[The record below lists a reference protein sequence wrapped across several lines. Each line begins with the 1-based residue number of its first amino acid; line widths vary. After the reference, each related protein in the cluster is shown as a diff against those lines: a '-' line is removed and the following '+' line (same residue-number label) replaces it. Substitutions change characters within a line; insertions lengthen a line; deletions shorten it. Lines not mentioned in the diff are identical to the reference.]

1 MVDIDKLCPG
11 CMQHLKDSNTTCP
24 HCGYPE
30 KHLTVKDSLPVFS
43 ILAGKYL
50 LGAPL
55 GKGGFGITYIA
66 MHLPDEK
73 IVAIKEFFPANL
85 AVRDTDNETVV
96 PADDTKAVYY
106 RTGMKSFSEE
116 GRILYL
122 LSDIEHVVHVA
133 EQIQANNTTY
143 LVMEYVP
150 GISLKKYM
158 KQQQKLFSEQETLTL
173 MQPILIALQA
183 MHQKGIL
190 HRDISPENLMLSP
203 NNTLTLIDFGAAR
216 TFSRSDDDN
225 LTVIL
230 KRGYA
235 PEEQYH
241 SNSRQGPWTDLYAVC
256 AVMYQMLTGILPQ
269 EASARAEEDHLTPI
283 SRIEGLSLSPSICA
297 ALEKGL
303 QMDPMERYP
312 DIGAL
317 MKVLYPAKKEAA
329 REITDNSPKETH
341 EMDASEKNAE
351 LPKQSESAN
360 APSSSINTHTHT
372 YDQVSAPVPDSTVS
386 EKEPP
391 KKKSRKRR
399 YIAIGLIAALCFDL
413 VFGGPLFYHIRGYRY
428 PWFIRPFSS
437 SIDTPEGYAMNDA
450 LKLNDRELL
459 LSSIREVNDM
469 WDKVIN
475 HPDEYSDKIYTK
487 SYIKQL
493 PKWCKKLSENWD
505 NFGFDLTSSY
515 NTESNVSA
523 NQSQQEAADIGILI
537 AHTVISAD
545 LDYIDS
551 DEVCT
556 TISAL
561 FDTAYSS
568 GAAYASENG
577 YADYTTF
584 AGFIPVHLLYS
595 MPLISEQFED
605 VESIYAMDDS
615 KTTLHNAI
623 QHFFDMHQDAVAEY
637 SVWIDFSSEDNAK
650 DDFMQQ
656 MKLFIDE
663 NNISSSSAT
672 SDSNIPETL
681 LNMEKSTNTESVQDN
696 EALEVLQEMDKSFS
710 NGGHDNLLDYLSK
723 IHNACSPHAYALMD
737 VPDYYSHLPE
747 WCTALSANWNSFNF
761 SFTTHFNSDDAETFI
776 QMDSELHNIGDLL
789 EITNI
794 YSDMGYLDF
803 EQSKNA
809 LLSVF
814 NAVYDDTV
822 SHTTNTEQA
831 DIYGLVAVR
840 LIYNCAWHNLVGS
853 YEYGTETCFAG
864 PVEAT
869 LNYALIDFF
878 DSHPHSITSLFTVID
893 PDDSDSS
900 YFFFLDFVT
909 NKFYYRHCMGDKFY
923 EQLIQYINSSSV

>member
-122 LSDIEHVVHVA
+122 LSDIEHIVHVT

-173 MQPILIALQA
+173 MQPILSALQA

-203 NNTLTLIDFGAAR
+203 DNTLTLIDFGAAR

-283 SRIEGLSLSPSICA
+283 SRIEGLSLSPSTCA

-317 MKVLYPAKKEAA
+317 MKVLYPAKKEVAL
-329 REITDNSPKETH
+329 EITDNSPKETQ

-351 LPKQSESAN
+351 RPKQPESAN
-360 APSSSINTHTHT
+360 ASSAINT

-413 VFGGPLFYHIRGYRY
+413 VFGGPLFYPIRGYRY

-437 SIDTPEGYAMNDA
+437 SIGTPESYAMDDA
-450 LKLNDRELL
+450 LKLNDRETL

-487 SYIKQL
+487 AYIKQL
-493 PKWCKKLSENWD
+493 PKWCTKLSENWD
-505 NFGFDLTSSY
+505 NFDFDLTSSY

-545 LDYIDS
+545 LSYIDS
-551 DEVCT
+551 DEACT
-556 TISAL
+556 AISTL

-623 QHFFDMHQDAVAEY
+623 QHFFDMHQDAVAEF

-650 DDFMQQ
+650 DDFLQQ
-656 MKLFIDE
+656 MKLYIDE
-663 NNISSSSAT
+663 NNISWQSETSDTDISESVSSANITSDTTAESTRITAIQENIEDAVASKDHEKLLDNLNETYDIWKTMLSNPSAYNELLSSYSNLLTSWCDHTAEQISNSDFLLSTFLMTDYDSTSKAALADEMLAISRLMSIIGVSSDTAYIDYEFSCATISGLLATTYETIYNNAQESGENNLNNESTVYAAAKAVKMLYTHAVYYSSFADSSDHYLETLHQSLYRFFKSTPESVTRLITYESSS
-672 SDSNIPETL
+672 D
-681 LNMEKSTNTESVQDN
+681 ESAEDEDFYQQ
-696 EALEVLQEMDKSFS
+696 LQ
-710 NGGHDNLLDYLSK
+710 
-723 IHNACSPHAYALMD
+723 
-737 VPDYYSHLPE
+737 
-747 WCTALSANWNSFNF
+747 
-761 SFTTHFNSDDAETFI
+761 
-776 QMDSELHNIGDLL
+776 
-789 EITNI
+789 
-794 YSDMGYLDF
+794 
-803 EQSKNA
+803 
-809 LLSVF
+809 
-814 NAVYDDTV
+814 
-822 SHTTNTEQA
+822 
-831 DIYGLVAVR
+831 
-840 LIYNCAWHNLVGS
+840 
-853 YEYGTETCFAG
+853 
-864 PVEAT
+864 
-869 LNYALIDFF
+869 
-878 DSHPHSITSLFTVID
+878 LFVN
-893 PDDSDSS
+893 DSDST
-900 YFFFLDFVT
+900 V
-909 NKFYYRHCMGDKFY
+909 
-923 EQLIQYINSSSV
+923 

>member
-30 KHLTVKDSLPVFS
+30 KRLTVKDSLPIFS

-116 GRILYL
+116 ERILYL

-173 MQPILIALQA
+173 VQPILLALQA

-203 NNTLTLIDFGAAR
+203 DNTLTLIDFGAAR

-283 SRIEGLSLSPSICA
+283 SRIEGLSLSPSTCA

-329 REITDNSPKETH
+329 RETPDKDNFNEALEHLNINSTLKTDVKPEENAASGASAPIASQTCTH
-341 EMDASEKNAE
+341 HV
-351 LPKQSESAN
+351 PQ
-360 APSSSINTHTHT
+360 SSSNTKEN
-372 YDQVSAPVPDSTVS
+372 PDVG
-386 EKEPP
+386 
-391 KKKSRKRR
+391 KKKHKK
-399 YIAIGLIAALCFDL
+399 IIIAAAAIIL
-413 VFGGPLFYHIRGYRY
+413 VFCFFYLRSPGFYQLVT
-428 PWFIRPFSS
+428 SS
-437 SIDTPEGYAMNDA
+437 DPYANSLIKQMNNAFESQDH
-450 LKLNDRELL
+450 DLL
-459 LSSIREVNDM
+459 LSTMDEVDSIFG
-469 WDKVIN
+469 WTP
-475 HPDEYSDKIYTK
+475 HSDEYNRPHSILTNDIVSAMPT
-487 SYIKQL
+487 
-493 PKWCKKLSENWD
+493 WCKKLNEHLDDFDFSFTNTFCLDYMTLENED
-505 NFGFDLTSSY
+505 YKDRITEETRTIGIFIAMNACLANDETFYGTLLDRNNTQDIISDIYNTIYRSASSY
-515 NTESNVSA
+515 GYSRGFSPELTGMGAVYLTYIMAFEHPDSVDSWLWKEENLTVLHDALKNFFYFYPESVTA
-523 NQSQQEAADIGILI
+523 L
-537 AHTVISAD
+537 
-545 LDYIDS
+545 LDY
-551 DEVCT
+551 
-556 TISAL
+556 
-561 FDTAYSS
+561 F
-568 GAAYASENG
+568 N
-577 YADYTTF
+577 YT
-584 AGFIPVHLLYS
+584 
-595 MPLISEQFED
+595 D
-605 VESIYAMDDS
+605 
-615 KTTLHNAI
+615 
-623 QHFFDMHQDAVAEY
+623 
-637 SVWIDFSSEDNAK
+637 DFSQFRAN
-650 DDFMQQ
+650 DDFIQQ

-663 NNISSSSAT
+663 NNISS
-672 SDSNIPETL
+672 
-681 LNMEKSTNTESVQDN
+681 
-696 EALEVLQEMDKSFS
+696 
-710 NGGHDNLLDYLSK
+710 
-723 IHNACSPHAYALMD
+723 
-737 VPDYYSHLPE
+737 
-747 WCTALSANWNSFNF
+747 
-761 SFTTHFNSDDAETFI
+761 
-776 QMDSELHNIGDLL
+776 
-789 EITNI
+789 
-794 YSDMGYLDF
+794 
-803 EQSKNA
+803 
-809 LLSVF
+809 
-814 NAVYDDTV
+814 
-822 SHTTNTEQA
+822 
-831 DIYGLVAVR
+831 
-840 LIYNCAWHNLVGS
+840 
-853 YEYGTETCFAG
+853 
-864 PVEAT
+864 
-869 LNYALIDFF
+869 
-878 DSHPHSITSLFTVID
+878 
-893 PDDSDSS
+893 
-900 YFFFLDFVT
+900 
-909 NKFYYRHCMGDKFY
+909 
-923 EQLIQYINSSSV
+923 

>member
-173 MQPILIALQA
+173 MQPILLALQT

-203 NNTLTLIDFGAAR
+203 DNTLTLIDFGAAR

-283 SRIEGLSLSPSICA
+283 SRIEGLSLSPSTCA

-329 REITDNSPKETH
+329 REITDNSPKETQ

-351 LPKQSESAN
+351 LSKQSESAN
-360 APSSSINTHTHT
+360 APSSINTHTHT

-413 VFGGPLFYHIRGYRY
+413 VFGGPLFYPIRGYRY

-437 SIDTPEGYAMNDA
+437 SIGTPESYAMDDA
-450 LKLNDRELL
+450 LKLNDRETL

-487 SYIKQL
+487 AYIKQL
-493 PKWCKKLSENWD
+493 PKWCTKLSENWD
-505 NFGFDLTSSY
+505 NFDFDLTSSY

-545 LDYIDS
+545 LSYIDS
-551 DEVCT
+551 DEACT
-556 TISAL
+556 AISTL

-623 QHFFDMHQDAVAEY
+623 QRFFDGHQDAVAEY

-650 DDFMQQ
+650 DDFLQQ
-656 MKLFIDE
+656 MKLYIDE
-663 NNISSSSAT
+663 NNISWQSETSDTDISESVSSANIT
-672 SDSNIPETL
+672 SDTTAESIRITAIQENIEDAVASKDHEKL
-681 LNMEKSTNTESVQDN
+681 L
-696 EALEVLQEMDKSFS
+696 
-710 NGGHDNLLDYLSK
+710 DNLNETYDIWKTMLS
-723 IHNACSPHAYALMD
+723 NPSAYNELLSS
-737 VPDYYSHLPE
+737 YSNLLTS
-747 WCTALSANWNSFNF
+747 WCDHTAEQIS
-761 SFTTHFNSDDAETFI
+761 NSDF
-776 QMDSELHNIGDLL
+776 
-789 EITNI
+789 
-794 YSDMGYLDF
+794 
-803 EQSKNA
+803 
-809 LLSVF
+809 LLSTFLMTDYDSTSKAALADEMLAISRLMSIIGVSSDTAYIDYEF
-814 NAVYDDTV
+814 SCATISGLLATTYETIYNNAQKSGENNLNDESAIYAAAKAVKMLYTNAVYY
-822 SHTTNTEQA
+822 SSFA
-831 DIYGLVAVR
+831 DSSDHYLETLHQSLYRFFKSTPESVTRFIT
-840 LIYNCAWHNLVGS
+840 
-853 YEYGTETCFAG
+853 YESSSDESA
-864 PVEAT
+864 EDE
-869 LNYALIDFF
+869 DFYQQLQ
-878 DSHPHSITSLFTVID
+878 LFVN
-893 PDDSDSS
+893 DSDST
-900 YFFFLDFVT
+900 V
-909 NKFYYRHCMGDKFY
+909 
-923 EQLIQYINSSSV
+923 

>member
-11 CMQHLKDSNTTCP
+11 CMQHLKDSNITCP

-150 GISLKKYM
+150 GIALKKYM

-173 MQPILIALQA
+173 MQPILLALQA

-203 NNTLTLIDFGAAR
+203 DNTLTLIDFGAAR

-283 SRIEGLSLSPSICA
+283 SRIEGLSLSPSTCA

-329 REITDNSPKETH
+329 REITDNSPKETQ

-351 LPKQSESAN
+351 HPKQPESAN
-360 APSSSINTHTHT
+360 ASSAINT
-372 YDQVSAPVPDSTVS
+372 YDQVSVPAPDSTVT
-386 EKEPP
+386 EKKPP

-459 LSSIREVNDM
+459 LSSIQEVNDM

-487 SYIKQL
+487 SYIQQL

-505 NFGFDLTSSY
+505 NFGFDLTTTY
-515 NTESNVSA
+515 NAEDNVP
-523 NQSQQEAADIGILI
+523 NQSQQEAADIGLLI

-545 LDYIDS
+545 LSYIDS
-551 DEVCT
+551 DEACT
-556 TISAL
+556 AISAL

-568 GAAYASENG
+568 AAAYASENG
-577 YADYTTF
+577 YGDYTTF
-584 AGFIPVHLLYS
+584 AGLNPVHLLYS
-595 MPLISEQFED
+595 MPLISEQFEG

-623 QHFFDMHQDAVAEY
+623 QRFFDTHQDAVAEY
-637 SVWIDFSSEDNAK
+637 SVWINYSDENVTT

-656 MKLFIDE
+656 MILYIDE
-663 NNISSSSAT
+663 NNISYPSET
-672 SDSNIPETL
+672 SDTDSTRITAIQENIEDAVASKDHEKLLDNLNEVYDLWKTMLSNPSAYNELLSSYSNLLTAWCDHTAEQIKTSDFLLSTFLMTDYDSTSRSALVDEMLAISRLMSIIGVSSDTAYINYEFSCATISGLLRTVYETIYNNAQESGENNLNNESTVYAAAKAVKMLYTHAVYYSSFADSSDHYLETL
-681 LNMEKSTNTESVQDN
+681 HQSLYRFFKSTPESVTRLITY
-696 EALEVLQEMDKSFS
+696 ESFS
-710 NGGHDNLLDYLSK
+710 D
-723 IHNACSPHAYALMD
+723 
-737 VPDYYSHLPE
+737 E
-747 WCTALSANWNSFNF
+747 SAE
-761 SFTTHFNSDDAETFI
+761 DE
-776 QMDSELHNIGDLL
+776 
-789 EITNI
+789 
-794 YSDMGYLDF
+794 DF
-803 EQSKNA
+803 YQQ
-809 LLSVF
+809 L
-814 NAVYDDTV
+814 
-822 SHTTNTEQA
+822 Q
-831 DIYGLVAVR
+831 
-840 LIYNCAWHNLVGS
+840 
-853 YEYGTETCFAG
+853 
-864 PVEAT
+864 
-869 LNYALIDFF
+869 
-878 DSHPHSITSLFTVID
+878 LFVN
-893 PDDSDSS
+893 DSDST
-900 YFFFLDFVT
+900 V
-909 NKFYYRHCMGDKFY
+909 
-923 EQLIQYINSSSV
+923 

>member
-122 LSDIEHVVHVA
+122 LSDIEHIVHVT

-173 MQPILIALQA
+173 MQPILSALQA

-203 NNTLTLIDFGAAR
+203 DNTLTLIDFGAAR

-269 EASARAEEDHLTPI
+269 EASARAEEDHLTPV
-283 SRIEGLSLSPSICA
+283 SRIEGLSLSPSTCA

-329 REITDNSPKETH
+329 REITDNSPKETQ

-351 LPKQSESAN
+351 LPKQPESA
-360 APSSSINTHTHT
+360 INT
-372 YDQVSAPVPDSTVS
+372 YDQVSVPAPDSTVR
-386 EKEPP
+386 EK
-391 KKKSRKRR
+391 SLQRKNPGNAVISPSVSSPL
-399 YIAIGLIAALCFDL
+399 YVLTLFSAARF
-413 VFGGPLFYHIRGYRY
+413 F
-428 PWFIRPFSS
+428 FIY
-437 SIDTPEGYAMNDA
+437 E
-450 LKLNDRELL
+450 
-459 LSSIREVNDM
+459 
-469 WDKVIN
+469 
-475 HPDEYSDKIYTK
+475 
-487 SYIKQL
+487 
-493 PKWCKKLSENWD
+493 
-505 NFGFDLTSSY
+505 
-515 NTESNVSA
+515 
-523 NQSQQEAADIGILI
+523 DIGIHGLSGP
-537 AHTVISAD
+537 SAV
-545 LDYIDS
+545 L
-551 DEVCT
+551 
-556 TISAL
+556 
-561 FDTAYSS
+561 
-568 GAAYASENG
+568 
-577 YADYTTF
+577 
-584 AGFIPVHLLYS
+584 
-595 MPLISEQFED
+595 
-605 VESIYAMDDS
+605 SIHR
-615 KTTLHNAI
+615 K
-623 QHFFDMHQDAVAEY
+623 V
-637 SVWIDFSSEDNAK
+637 
-650 DDFMQQ
+650 MQ
-656 MKLFIDE
+656 
-663 NNISSSSAT
+663 
-672 SDSNIPETL
+672 
-681 LNMEKSTNTESVQDN
+681 
-696 EALEVLQEMDKSFS
+696 
-710 NGGHDNLLDYLSK
+710 
-723 IHNACSPHAYALMD
+723 
-737 VPDYYSHLPE
+737 
-747 WCTALSANWNSFNF
+747 
-761 SFTTHFNSDDAETFI
+761 
-776 QMDSELHNIGDLL
+776 
-789 EITNI
+789 
-794 YSDMGYLDF
+794 
-803 EQSKNA
+803 
-809 LLSVF
+809 
-814 NAVYDDTV
+814 
-822 SHTTNTEQA
+822 
-831 DIYGLVAVR
+831 
-840 LIYNCAWHNLVGS
+840 
-853 YEYGTETCFAG
+853 
-864 PVEAT
+864 
-869 LNYALIDFF
+869 
-878 DSHPHSITSLFTVID
+878 
-893 PDDSDSS
+893 
-900 YFFFLDFVT
+900 
-909 NKFYYRHCMGDKFY
+909 
-923 EQLIQYINSSSV
+923 

>member
-30 KHLTVKDSLPVFS
+30 KRLTVKDNLPIFS

-122 LSDIEHVVHVA
+122 LSDIEHVIHVA

-203 NNTLTLIDFGAAR
+203 DNTLTLIDFGAAR

-283 SRIEGLSLSPSICA
+283 SRIEGLSLSPSTCA

-317 MKVLYPAKKEAA
+317 MKVLYPAKKEKTQ
-329 REITDNSPKETH
+329 EITDNSPKETH

-351 LPKQSESAN
+351 RPKQPESAN
-360 APSSSINTHTHT
+360 ASSAINT
-372 YDQVSAPVPDSTVS
+372 YDQVSVPAPDSTVR

-487 SYIKQL
+487 SYIQQL
-493 PKWCKKLSENWD
+493 PEWCKKLSENWD
-505 NFGFDLTSSY
+505 NFGFDLTTTY
-515 NTESNVSA
+515 NAEDNVP
-523 NQSQQEAADIGILI
+523 NQSQQEALDIGLLI

-545 LDYIDS
+545 LSYIDS
-551 DEVCT
+551 DEACT
-556 TISAL
+556 AISAL

-568 GAAYASENG
+568 AAAYASENG
-577 YADYTTF
+577 YGDYTTF
-584 AGFIPVHLLYS
+584 AGLNPVHLLYS
-595 MPLISEQFED
+595 MPLISEQFEG

-623 QHFFDMHQDAVAEY
+623 QRFFDTHQDAVAEY
-637 SVWIDFSSEDNAK
+637 SVWINDSDENVTT

-656 MKLFIDE
+656 MILYIDE
-663 NNISSSSAT
+663 NNISYPSET
-672 SDSNIPETL
+672 SDTDSTRITAIQENIEDAVASKDHEKLLDNLNEVYDIWKTMLSNPSAYNELLSSYSNLLTAWCDHTAEQIKTSDFLLSTFLMTDYDSTSRAALVDEMLAISRLMSIIGVSSDTAYIDYEFSCATISGLLRTVYETIYNNAQESGENNLNNESTVYAAAKAVKMLYTHAVYYSSFADSSDHYLETL
-681 LNMEKSTNTESVQDN
+681 HQSLYRFFKSTPESVTRLITY
-696 EALEVLQEMDKSFS
+696 ESFS
-710 NGGHDNLLDYLSK
+710 D
-723 IHNACSPHAYALMD
+723 
-737 VPDYYSHLPE
+737 E
-747 WCTALSANWNSFNF
+747 SAE
-761 SFTTHFNSDDAETFI
+761 DE
-776 QMDSELHNIGDLL
+776 
-789 EITNI
+789 
-794 YSDMGYLDF
+794 DF
-803 EQSKNA
+803 YQQ
-809 LLSVF
+809 L
-814 NAVYDDTV
+814 
-822 SHTTNTEQA
+822 Q
-831 DIYGLVAVR
+831 
-840 LIYNCAWHNLVGS
+840 
-853 YEYGTETCFAG
+853 
-864 PVEAT
+864 
-869 LNYALIDFF
+869 
-878 DSHPHSITSLFTVID
+878 LFVN
-893 PDDSDSS
+893 DSDST
-900 YFFFLDFVT
+900 V
-909 NKFYYRHCMGDKFY
+909 
-923 EQLIQYINSSSV
+923 

>member
-30 KHLTVKDSLPVFS
+30 KRLTVKDSLPIFS

-122 LSDIEHVVHVA
+122 LSDIEHVIHVA

-203 NNTLTLIDFGAAR
+203 DNTLTLIDFGAAR

-283 SRIEGLSLSPSICA
+283 SRIEGLSLSPSTCA

-317 MKVLYPAKKEAA
+317 MKVLYPAKKEKTQ
-329 REITDNSPKETH
+329 EITDNSPKETH

-351 LPKQSESAN
+351 RPKQPESAN
-360 APSSSINTHTHT
+360 ASSAINT
-372 YDQVSAPVPDSTVS
+372 YDQVSVPAPDSTVR

-487 SYIKQL
+487 SYIQQL
-493 PKWCKKLSENWD
+493 PEWCKKLSENWD
-505 NFGFDLTSSY
+505 NFGFDLTTTY
-515 NTESNVSA
+515 NAEDNVP
-523 NQSQQEAADIGILI
+523 NQSQQEALDIGLLI

-545 LDYIDS
+545 LSYIDS
-551 DEVCT
+551 DEACT
-556 TISAL
+556 AISAL

-568 GAAYASENG
+568 AAAYASENG
-577 YADYTTF
+577 YGDYTTF
-584 AGFIPVHLLYS
+584 AGLNPVHLLYS
-595 MPLISEQFED
+595 MPLISEQFEG

-623 QHFFDMHQDAVAEY
+623 QRFFDTHQDAVAEY
-637 SVWIDFSSEDNAK
+637 SVWINDSDENVTT

-656 MKLFIDE
+656 MILYIDE
-663 NNISSSSAT
+663 NNISYPSET
-672 SDSNIPETL
+672 SDTDSTRITAIQENIEDAVASKDHEKLLDNLNEVYDIWKTMLSNPSAYNELLSSYINLLTAWCDHTAEQIKTSDFLLSTFLMTDYDSTSRAALVDEMLAISRLMSIIGVSSDTAYIDYEFSCATISGLLRTVYETIYNNAQESGENNLNNESTVYAAAKAVKMLYTHAVYYSSFADSSDHYLETL
-681 LNMEKSTNTESVQDN
+681 HQSLYRFFKSTPESVTRLITY
-696 EALEVLQEMDKSFS
+696 ESFS
-710 NGGHDNLLDYLSK
+710 D
-723 IHNACSPHAYALMD
+723 
-737 VPDYYSHLPE
+737 E
-747 WCTALSANWNSFNF
+747 SAE
-761 SFTTHFNSDDAETFI
+761 DE
-776 QMDSELHNIGDLL
+776 
-789 EITNI
+789 
-794 YSDMGYLDF
+794 DF
-803 EQSKNA
+803 YQQ
-809 LLSVF
+809 L
-814 NAVYDDTV
+814 
-822 SHTTNTEQA
+822 Q
-831 DIYGLVAVR
+831 
-840 LIYNCAWHNLVGS
+840 
-853 YEYGTETCFAG
+853 
-864 PVEAT
+864 
-869 LNYALIDFF
+869 
-878 DSHPHSITSLFTVID
+878 LFVN
-893 PDDSDSS
+893 DSDST
-900 YFFFLDFVT
+900 V
-909 NKFYYRHCMGDKFY
+909 
-923 EQLIQYINSSSV
+923 

>member
-173 MQPILIALQA
+173 MQPILLALQT

-203 NNTLTLIDFGAAR
+203 DNTLTLIDFGAAR

-283 SRIEGLSLSPSICA
+283 SRIEGLSLSPSTCA

-329 REITDNSPKETH
+329 REITDNSPKETQ

-351 LPKQSESAN
+351 LSKQSESAN
-360 APSSSINTHTHT
+360 APSSINTHTHT

-413 VFGGPLFYHIRGYRY
+413 VFGGPLFYPIRGYRY

-437 SIDTPEGYAMNDA
+437 SIGTPESYAMDDA
-450 LKLNDRELL
+450 LKLNDRETL

-487 SYIKQL
+487 AYIKQL
-493 PKWCKKLSENWD
+493 PKWCTKLSENWD
-505 NFGFDLTSSY
+505 NFDFDLTSSY

-545 LDYIDS
+545 LSYIDS
-551 DEVCT
+551 DEACT
-556 TISAL
+556 AISTL

-623 QHFFDMHQDAVAEY
+623 QRFFDGHQDAVAEY

-650 DDFMQQ
+650 DDFLQQ
-656 MKLFIDE
+656 MKLYIDE
-663 NNISSSSAT
+663 NNISWQSETSDTDISESVSSANIT
-672 SDSNIPETL
+672 SDTTAESIRITAIQENIEDAVASKDHEKL
-681 LNMEKSTNTESVQDN
+681 L
-696 EALEVLQEMDKSFS
+696 
-710 NGGHDNLLDYLSK
+710 DNLNETYDIWKTMLS
-723 IHNACSPHAYALMD
+723 NPSAYNELLSS
-737 VPDYYSHLPE
+737 YSNLLTS
-747 WCTALSANWNSFNF
+747 WCDHTAEQIS
-761 SFTTHFNSDDAETFI
+761 NSDF
-776 QMDSELHNIGDLL
+776 
-789 EITNI
+789 
-794 YSDMGYLDF
+794 
-803 EQSKNA
+803 
-809 LLSVF
+809 LLSTFLMTDYDSTSKAALADEMLAISRLMSIIGVSSDTAYIDYEF
-814 NAVYDDTV
+814 SCATISGLLATTYETIYNNAQESGENNLNDESAIYAAAKAVKMLYTNAVYY
-822 SHTTNTEQA
+822 SSFA
-831 DIYGLVAVR
+831 DSSDHYLETLHQSLYRFFKSTPESVTRFIT
-840 LIYNCAWHNLVGS
+840 
-853 YEYGTETCFAG
+853 YESSSDESA
-864 PVEAT
+864 EDE
-869 LNYALIDFF
+869 DFYQQLQ
-878 DSHPHSITSLFTVID
+878 LFVN
-893 PDDSDSS
+893 DSDST
-900 YFFFLDFVT
+900 V
-909 NKFYYRHCMGDKFY
+909 
-923 EQLIQYINSSSV
+923 

>member
-30 KHLTVKDSLPVFS
+30 KHLTVKDSLPEFS

-173 MQPILIALQA
+173 MQPILIAMQA

-203 NNTLTLIDFGAAR
+203 DNTLTLIDFGAAR

-283 SRIEGLSLSPSICA
+283 SRVEGLSLSPSTCA

-329 REITDNSPKETH
+329 REITDNSPKETQ

-360 APSSSINTHTHT
+360 APSSINTHTHT
-372 YDQVSAPVPDSTVS
+372 FDQVSAPVPDSTVS

-487 SYIKQL
+487 SYIQQL

-505 NFGFDLTSSY
+505 NFGFDLTTTY
-515 NTESNVSA
+515 NAEDNVP
-523 NQSQQEAADIGILI
+523 NQSQQEALDIGLLI

-545 LDYIDS
+545 LSYIDS
-551 DEVCT
+551 DEACT
-556 TISAL
+556 AISAL
-561 FDTAYSS
+561 FDTVYSS
-568 GAAYASENG
+568 AAAYASENG
-577 YADYTTF
+577 YGDYTTF
-584 AGFIPVHLLYS
+584 AGLNPVHLLYS
-595 MPLISEQFED
+595 MPLISEQFEG
-605 VESIYAMDDS
+605 VESIYAMNDS

-623 QHFFDMHQDAVAEY
+623 QRFFDGHQDAVAEY
-637 SVWIDFSSEDNAK
+637 SVWINYSDENVTT

-656 MKLFIDE
+656 MILYIDE
-663 NNISSSSAT
+663 NNISYPSET
-672 SDSNIPETL
+672 SDTDSTRITAIQENIENAVASKDHEKLLDNLNETYDIWKTMLSNPSAYNEL
-681 LNMEKSTNTESVQDN
+681 LSSYSNLLTAWCDHTAEQISNSDFLLSTFLMTDYDSTSK
-696 EALEVLQEMDKSFS
+696 EALS
-710 NGGHDNLLDYLSK
+710 G
-723 IHNACSPHAYALMD
+723 
-737 VPDYYSHLPE
+737 
-747 WCTALSANWNSFNF
+747 
-761 SFTTHFNSDDAETFI
+761 
-776 QMDSELHNIGDLL
+776 
-789 EITNI
+789 EII
-794 YSDMGYLDF
+794 AVSR
-803 EQSKNA
+803 
-809 LLSVF
+809 LLSIIGVSSDTAYIDYEF
-814 NAVYDDTV
+814 SCATISGLLATTYETIYNNAQESGENNLNNESTVYAAAKAVKMLYTNAVYY
-822 SHTTNTEQA
+822 SSFA
-831 DIYGLVAVR
+831 DSSDHYLETLHQSLYRFFKSTPESVTR
-840 LIYNCAWHNLVGS
+840 LIT
-853 YEYGTETCFAG
+853 YESSSDESA
-864 PVEAT
+864 EDE
-869 LNYALIDFF
+869 DF
-878 DSHPHSITSLFTVID
+878 SQQLQLFVN
-893 PDDSDSS
+893 DSDST
-900 YFFFLDFVT
+900 V
-909 NKFYYRHCMGDKFY
+909 
-923 EQLIQYINSSSV
+923 

>member
-122 LSDIEHVVHVA
+122 LSDIEHIVHVT

-158 KQQQKLFSEQETLTL
+158 KQQQKLFSEQEMLTL
-173 MQPILIALQA
+173 MQPILLALQT

-203 NNTLTLIDFGAAR
+203 DNTLTLIDFGAAR

-283 SRIEGLSLSPSICA
+283 SRIEGLSLSPSTCA

-329 REITDNSPKETH
+329 REITDNSPKETQ

-351 LPKQSESAN
+351 LSKQSESAN
-360 APSSSINTHTHT
+360 APSSINTHTHT

-413 VFGGPLFYHIRGYRY
+413 VFGGPLFYPIRGYRY

-437 SIDTPEGYAMNDA
+437 SIGTPESYAMDDA
-450 LKLNDRELL
+450 LKLNDRETL

-487 SYIKQL
+487 AYIKQL
-493 PKWCKKLSENWD
+493 PKWCTKLSENWD
-505 NFGFDLTSSY
+505 NFDFDLTSSY

-545 LDYIDS
+545 LSYIDS
-551 DEVCT
+551 DEACT
-556 TISAL
+556 AISAL

-623 QHFFDMHQDAVAEY
+623 QRFFDGHQDAVAEY

-650 DDFMQQ
+650 DDFLQQ
-656 MKLFIDE
+656 MKLYIDE
-663 NNISSSSAT
+663 NNISWQSETSDTDISESVSSANIT
-672 SDSNIPETL
+672 SDTTAESIRITAIQENIEDAVASKDHEKL
-681 LNMEKSTNTESVQDN
+681 L
-696 EALEVLQEMDKSFS
+696 
-710 NGGHDNLLDYLSK
+710 DNLNETYDIWKTMLS
-723 IHNACSPHAYALMD
+723 NPSAYNELLSS
-737 VPDYYSHLPE
+737 YSNLLTA
-747 WCTALSANWNSFNF
+747 WCDHTAEQIS
-761 SFTTHFNSDDAETFI
+761 NSDF
-776 QMDSELHNIGDLL
+776 
-789 EITNI
+789 
-794 YSDMGYLDF
+794 
-803 EQSKNA
+803 
-809 LLSVF
+809 LLSTFLMTDYDSTSKAALADEMLAISRLMSIIGVSSDTAYIDYEF
-814 NAVYDDTV
+814 SCATISGLLRTVY
-822 SHTTNTEQA
+822 
-831 DIYGLVAVR
+831 
-840 LIYNCAWHNLVGS
+840 
-853 YEYGTETCFAG
+853 
-864 PVEAT
+864 
-869 LNYALIDFF
+869 
-878 DSHPHSITSLFTVID
+878 
-893 PDDSDSS
+893 
-900 YFFFLDFVT
+900 
-909 NKFYYRHCMGDKFY
+909 
-923 EQLIQYINSSSV
+923 

>member
-11 CMQHLKDSNTTCP
+11 CMQHLKDSNITCP

-122 LSDIEHVVHVA
+122 LPDIEHVVHVA

-203 NNTLTLIDFGAAR
+203 DNTLTLIDFGAAR

-283 SRIEGLSLSPSICA
+283 SRIEGLSLSPSTCA

-329 REITDNSPKETH
+329 REITDNSPKETQ

-351 LPKQSESAN
+351 HPKQPESAN
-360 APSSSINTHTHT
+360 ASSAINT
-372 YDQVSAPVPDSTVS
+372 YDQVSVPAPDSTVT
-386 EKEPP
+386 EKKPP

-459 LSSIREVNDM
+459 LSSIQEVNDM

-487 SYIKQL
+487 SYIQQL

-505 NFGFDLTSSY
+505 NFGFDLTTTY
-515 NTESNVSA
+515 NAEDNVP
-523 NQSQQEAADIGILI
+523 NQSQQEALDIGLLI

-545 LDYIDS
+545 LSYIDS
-551 DEVCT
+551 DEACT
-556 TISAL
+556 AISAL

-568 GAAYASENG
+568 AAAYASENG
-577 YADYTTF
+577 YGDYTTF
-584 AGFIPVHLLYS
+584 AGLNPVHLLYS
-595 MPLISEQFED
+595 MPLISEQFEG

-623 QHFFDMHQDAVAEY
+623 QRFFDTHQDAVAEY
-637 SVWIDFSSEDNAK
+637 SVWINYSDENVTT

-656 MKLFIDE
+656 MILYIDE
-663 NNISSSSAT
+663 NNISYPSET
-672 SDSNIPETL
+672 SDTDSTRITAIQENIEDAVASKDHEKL
-681 LNMEKSTNTESVQDN
+681 L
-696 EALEVLQEMDKSFS
+696 
-710 NGGHDNLLDYLSK
+710 DNLNEVYDLWKTMLS
-723 IHNACSPHAYALMD
+723 NPSAYN
-737 VPDYYSHLPE
+737 E
-747 WCTALSANWNSFNF
+747 
-761 SFTTHFNSDDAETFI
+761 
-776 QMDSELHNIGDLL
+776 
-789 EITNI
+789 
-794 YSDMGYLDF
+794 
-803 EQSKNA
+803 
-809 LLSVF
+809 LLSSYSNLLTAWCDHTAEQIKTSDFLLSTFLMTDYDSTSRSALADEMLAISRLMSIIGVSSDTAYIDYEF
-814 NAVYDDTV
+814 SCATISGLLATTYETIYNNAQESGENNLNNESTVYAAAKAVKMLYTNAVYY
-822 SHTTNTEQA
+822 SSFA
-831 DIYGLVAVR
+831 DSSDHYLETLHQSLYRFFKSTPESVTR
-840 LIYNCAWHNLVGS
+840 LIT
-853 YEYGTETCFAG
+853 YESSSDESA
-864 PVEAT
+864 EDE
-869 LNYALIDFF
+869 DFYQQLQ
-878 DSHPHSITSLFTVID
+878 LFVN
-893 PDDSDSS
+893 DSDST
-900 YFFFLDFVT
+900 V
-909 NKFYYRHCMGDKFY
+909 
-923 EQLIQYINSSSV
+923 

>member
-122 LSDIEHVVHVA
+122 LSDIEHIVHVT

-173 MQPILIALQA
+173 MQPILSALQA

-203 NNTLTLIDFGAAR
+203 DNTLTLIDFGAAR

-283 SRIEGLSLSPSICA
+283 SRIEGLSLSPSTCV

-317 MKVLYPAKKEAA
+317 MKVLYPAKKEVAL
-329 REITDNSPKETH
+329 EITDNSPKETQ

-351 LPKQSESAN
+351 LSKQSESAN
-360 APSSSINTHTHT
+360 APSSINTHTHT

-413 VFGGPLFYHIRGYRY
+413 VFGGPLFYPIRGYRY

-437 SIDTPEGYAMNDA
+437 SIGTPESYAMDDA
-450 LKLNDRELL
+450 LKLNDRETL

-487 SYIKQL
+487 AYIKQL
-493 PKWCKKLSENWD
+493 PKWCTKLSENWD
-505 NFGFDLTSSY
+505 NFDFDLTSSY

-545 LDYIDS
+545 LSYIDS
-551 DEVCT
+551 DEACT
-556 TISAL
+556 AISTL

-623 QHFFDMHQDAVAEY
+623 QRFFDGHQDAVAEY

-650 DDFMQQ
+650 DDFLQQ
-656 MKLFIDE
+656 MKLYIDE
-663 NNISSSSAT
+663 NNISWQSETSDTDISESVSSANIT
-672 SDSNIPETL
+672 SDTTAESIRITAIQENIEDAVASKDHEKL
-681 LNMEKSTNTESVQDN
+681 L
-696 EALEVLQEMDKSFS
+696 
-710 NGGHDNLLDYLSK
+710 DNLNETYDIWKTMLS
-723 IHNACSPHAYALMD
+723 NPSAYNELLSS
-737 VPDYYSHLPE
+737 YSNLLTS
-747 WCTALSANWNSFNF
+747 WCDHTAEQIS
-761 SFTTHFNSDDAETFI
+761 NSDF
-776 QMDSELHNIGDLL
+776 
-789 EITNI
+789 
-794 YSDMGYLDF
+794 
-803 EQSKNA
+803 
-809 LLSVF
+809 LLSTFLMTDYDSTSKAALADEMLAISRLMSIIGVSSDTAYIDYEF
-814 NAVYDDTV
+814 SCATISGLLATTYETIYNNAQESGENNLNDESAIYAAAKAVKMLYTNAVYY
-822 SHTTNTEQA
+822 SSFA
-831 DIYGLVAVR
+831 DSSDHYLETLHQSLYRFFKSTPESVTRFIT
-840 LIYNCAWHNLVGS
+840 
-853 YEYGTETCFAG
+853 YESSSDESA
-864 PVEAT
+864 EDE
-869 LNYALIDFF
+869 DFYQQLQ
-878 DSHPHSITSLFTVID
+878 LFVN
-893 PDDSDSS
+893 DSDST
-900 YFFFLDFVT
+900 V
-909 NKFYYRHCMGDKFY
+909 
-923 EQLIQYINSSSV
+923 

>member
-30 KHLTVKDSLPVFS
+30 KRLTVKDSLPIFS

-122 LSDIEHVVHVA
+122 LSDIEHVIHVA

-203 NNTLTLIDFGAAR
+203 DNTLTLIDFGAAR

-283 SRIEGLSLSPSICA
+283 SRIEGLSLSPSTCA

-317 MKVLYPAKKEAA
+317 MKVLYPAKKEKTQ
-329 REITDNSPKETH
+329 EITDNSPKETH

-351 LPKQSESAN
+351 RPKQPESAN
-360 APSSSINTHTHT
+360 ASSAINT
-372 YDQVSAPVPDSTVS
+372 YDQVSVPAPDSTVR

-487 SYIKQL
+487 SYIQQL
-493 PKWCKKLSENWD
+493 PEWCKKLSENWD
-505 NFGFDLTSSY
+505 NFGFDLTTTY
-515 NTESNVSA
+515 NAEDNVP
-523 NQSQQEAADIGILI
+523 NQSQQEALDIGLLI

-545 LDYIDS
+545 LSYIDS
-551 DEVCT
+551 DEACT
-556 TISAL
+556 AISAL

-568 GAAYASENG
+568 AAAYASENG
-577 YADYTTF
+577 YGDYTTF
-584 AGFIPVHLLYS
+584 AGLNPVHLLYS
-595 MPLISEQFED
+595 MPLISEQFEG

-623 QHFFDMHQDAVAEY
+623 QRFFDTHQDAVAEY
-637 SVWIDFSSEDNAK
+637 SVWINDSDENVTT

-656 MKLFIDE
+656 MILYIDE
-663 NNISSSSAT
+663 NNISYPSET
-672 SDSNIPETL
+672 SDTDSTRITAIQENIEDAVASKDHEKLLDNLNEVYDIWKTMLSNPSAYNELLSSYSNLLTAWCDHTAEQIKTSDFLLSTFLMTDYDSTSRAALVDEMLAISRLMSIIGVSSDTAYIDYEFSCATISGLLRTVYETIYNNAQESGENNLNNESTVYAAAKAVKMLYTHAVYYSSFADSSDHYLETL
-681 LNMEKSTNTESVQDN
+681 HQSLYRFFKSTPESVTRLITY
-696 EALEVLQEMDKSFS
+696 ESFS
-710 NGGHDNLLDYLSK
+710 D
-723 IHNACSPHAYALMD
+723 
-737 VPDYYSHLPE
+737 E
-747 WCTALSANWNSFNF
+747 SAE
-761 SFTTHFNSDDAETFI
+761 DE
-776 QMDSELHNIGDLL
+776 
-789 EITNI
+789 
-794 YSDMGYLDF
+794 DF
-803 EQSKNA
+803 YQQ
-809 LLSVF
+809 L
-814 NAVYDDTV
+814 
-822 SHTTNTEQA
+822 Q
-831 DIYGLVAVR
+831 
-840 LIYNCAWHNLVGS
+840 
-853 YEYGTETCFAG
+853 
-864 PVEAT
+864 
-869 LNYALIDFF
+869 
-878 DSHPHSITSLFTVID
+878 LFVN
-893 PDDSDSS
+893 DSDST
-900 YFFFLDFVT
+900 V
-909 NKFYYRHCMGDKFY
+909 
-923 EQLIQYINSSSV
+923 

>member
-30 KHLTVKDSLPVFS
+30 KRLTVKDSLPIFS

-55 GKGGFGITYIA
+55 GKGGFGITHIA

-173 MQPILIALQA
+173 MQPILLALQA

-283 SRIEGLSLSPSICA
+283 SRIEGLSLSPSTCS

-329 REITDNSPKETH
+329 REITDNSPKETQ

-351 LPKQSESAN
+351 LSKQSESAN
-360 APSSSINTHTHT
+360 APSSINTHTHT

-413 VFGGPLFYHIRGYRY
+413 VFGGPLFYPIRGYRY

-437 SIDTPEGYAMNDA
+437 SIGTPESYAMDDA
-450 LKLNDRELL
+450 LKLNDRETL

-487 SYIKQL
+487 AYIKQL
-493 PKWCKKLSENWD
+493 PKWCTKLSENWD
-505 NFGFDLTSSY
+505 NFDFDLTSSY

-545 LDYIDS
+545 LSYIDS
-551 DEVCT
+551 DEACT
-556 TISAL
+556 AISAL

-623 QHFFDMHQDAVAEY
+623 QRFFDGHQDAVAEY

-650 DDFMQQ
+650 DDFLQQ
-656 MKLFIDE
+656 MKLYIDE
-663 NNISSSSAT
+663 NNISWQSETSDTDISESVSSANITSDTTAESIRITAIQENIEDAVASKDHEKLLDNLNETYDIWKTMLSNPSAYNELLSSYSNLLTSWCDHTAEQISNSDFLLSTFLMTDYDSTSKAALADEMLAISRLMSIIGVSSDTAYIDYEFSCATISGLLATTYETIYNNAQESGENNLNNESTVYAAAKAVKMLYTHAVYYSSFADSSDHYLETLHQSLYRFFKSTPESVTRLITYESSS
-672 SDSNIPETL
+672 D
-681 LNMEKSTNTESVQDN
+681 ESAEDEDFYQQ
-696 EALEVLQEMDKSFS
+696 LQ
-710 NGGHDNLLDYLSK
+710 
-723 IHNACSPHAYALMD
+723 
-737 VPDYYSHLPE
+737 
-747 WCTALSANWNSFNF
+747 
-761 SFTTHFNSDDAETFI
+761 
-776 QMDSELHNIGDLL
+776 
-789 EITNI
+789 
-794 YSDMGYLDF
+794 
-803 EQSKNA
+803 
-809 LLSVF
+809 
-814 NAVYDDTV
+814 
-822 SHTTNTEQA
+822 
-831 DIYGLVAVR
+831 
-840 LIYNCAWHNLVGS
+840 
-853 YEYGTETCFAG
+853 
-864 PVEAT
+864 
-869 LNYALIDFF
+869 
-878 DSHPHSITSLFTVID
+878 LFVN
-893 PDDSDSS
+893 DSDST
-900 YFFFLDFVT
+900 V
-909 NKFYYRHCMGDKFY
+909 
-923 EQLIQYINSSSV
+923 

>member
-30 KHLTVKDSLPVFS
+30 KRLTVKDSLPVFS

-203 NNTLTLIDFGAAR
+203 DNTLTLIDFGAAR

-283 SRIEGLSLSPSICA
+283 SRIEGLSLSPSTCA

-317 MKVLYPAKKEAA
+317 MKVLYPAKKEKTQ
-329 REITDNSPKETH
+329 EITDNSPKETH

-351 LPKQSESAN
+351 RPKQPESAN
-360 APSSSINTHTHT
+360 ASSAINT
-372 YDQVSAPVPDSTVS
+372 YDQVSVPAPDSTVS

-487 SYIKQL
+487 SYIQQL
-493 PKWCKKLSENWD
+493 PEWCKKLSENWD
-505 NFGFDLTSSY
+505 NFGFDLTTTY
-515 NTESNVSA
+515 NAEDNVP
-523 NQSQQEAADIGILI
+523 NQSQQEALDIGLLI

-545 LDYIDS
+545 LSYIDS
-551 DEVCT
+551 DEACT
-556 TISAL
+556 AISAL

-568 GAAYASENG
+568 AAAYASENG
-577 YADYTTF
+577 YGDYTTF
-584 AGFIPVHLLYS
+584 AGLNPVHLLYS
-595 MPLISEQFED
+595 MPLISEQFEG

-623 QHFFDMHQDAVAEY
+623 QRFFDTHQDAVAEY
-637 SVWIDFSSEDNAK
+637 SVWINDSDENVTT

-656 MKLFIDE
+656 MILYIDE
-663 NNISSSSAT
+663 NNISYPSET
-672 SDSNIPETL
+672 SDTDSTRITAIQENIEDAVASKDHEKLLDNLNEVYDIWKTMLSNPSAYNELLSSYSNLLTAWCDHTAEQIKTSDFLLSTFLMTDYDSTSRAALVDEMLAISRLMSIIGVSSDTAYIDYEFSCATISGLLRTVYETIYNNAQESGENNLNNESTVYAAAKAVKMLYTHAVYYSSFADSSDHYLETL
-681 LNMEKSTNTESVQDN
+681 HQSLYRFFKSTPESVTRLITY
-696 EALEVLQEMDKSFS
+696 ESFS
-710 NGGHDNLLDYLSK
+710 D
-723 IHNACSPHAYALMD
+723 
-737 VPDYYSHLPE
+737 E
-747 WCTALSANWNSFNF
+747 SAE
-761 SFTTHFNSDDAETFI
+761 DE
-776 QMDSELHNIGDLL
+776 
-789 EITNI
+789 
-794 YSDMGYLDF
+794 DF
-803 EQSKNA
+803 YQQ
-809 LLSVF
+809 L
-814 NAVYDDTV
+814 
-822 SHTTNTEQA
+822 Q
-831 DIYGLVAVR
+831 
-840 LIYNCAWHNLVGS
+840 
-853 YEYGTETCFAG
+853 
-864 PVEAT
+864 
-869 LNYALIDFF
+869 
-878 DSHPHSITSLFTVID
+878 LFVN
-893 PDDSDSS
+893 DSDST
-900 YFFFLDFVT
+900 V
-909 NKFYYRHCMGDKFY
+909 
-923 EQLIQYINSSSV
+923 

>member
-11 CMQHLKDSNTTCP
+11 CMQHLKDSNITCP

-203 NNTLTLIDFGAAR
+203 DNTLTLIDFGAAR

-283 SRIEGLSLSPSICA
+283 SRIEGLSLSPSTCA

-329 REITDNSPKETH
+329 REITDNSPKETQ

-351 LPKQSESAN
+351 HPKQPESAN
-360 APSSSINTHTHT
+360 ASSAINT
-372 YDQVSAPVPDSTVS
+372 YDQVSVPAPDSTVT
-386 EKEPP
+386 EKKPP

-459 LSSIREVNDM
+459 LSSIQEVNDM

-487 SYIKQL
+487 SYIQQL

-505 NFGFDLTSSY
+505 NFGFDLTTTY
-515 NTESNVSA
+515 NAEDNVP
-523 NQSQQEAADIGILI
+523 NQSQQEALDIGLLI

-545 LDYIDS
+545 LSYIDS
-551 DEVCT
+551 DEACT
-556 TISAL
+556 AISAL

-568 GAAYASENG
+568 AAAYASENG
-577 YADYTTF
+577 YGDYTTF
-584 AGFIPVHLLYS
+584 AGLNPVHLLYS
-595 MPLISEQFED
+595 MPLISEQFEG

-623 QHFFDMHQDAVAEY
+623 QRFFDTHQDAVAEY
-637 SVWIDFSSEDNAK
+637 SVWINYSDENVTT

-656 MKLFIDE
+656 MILYIDE
-663 NNISSSSAT
+663 NNISYPSETSDTDSTRITAIQENIEDAVASKDHEKLLDNLNEVYDLWKTMLSNSSAYNELLSSYSNLLTAWCDHTAEQIKT
-672 SDSNIPETL
+672 SDFLLSTFLMTDYDSTSRSALADEMLAISRLMSIIGVSSDTAYINYEFSCATISGLLRTVYETIYNNAQESGENNLNNESTVYAAAKAVKMLYTHAVYYSSFADSSDHYLETL
-681 LNMEKSTNTESVQDN
+681 HQSLYRFFKSTPESVTRLITY
-696 EALEVLQEMDKSFS
+696 ESFS
-710 NGGHDNLLDYLSK
+710 D
-723 IHNACSPHAYALMD
+723 
-737 VPDYYSHLPE
+737 E
-747 WCTALSANWNSFNF
+747 SAE
-761 SFTTHFNSDDAETFI
+761 DE
-776 QMDSELHNIGDLL
+776 
-789 EITNI
+789 
-794 YSDMGYLDF
+794 DF
-803 EQSKNA
+803 YQQ
-809 LLSVF
+809 L
-814 NAVYDDTV
+814 
-822 SHTTNTEQA
+822 Q
-831 DIYGLVAVR
+831 
-840 LIYNCAWHNLVGS
+840 
-853 YEYGTETCFAG
+853 
-864 PVEAT
+864 
-869 LNYALIDFF
+869 
-878 DSHPHSITSLFTVID
+878 LFVN
-893 PDDSDSS
+893 DSDST
-900 YFFFLDFVT
+900 V
-909 NKFYYRHCMGDKFY
+909 
-923 EQLIQYINSSSV
+923 

>member
-11 CMQHLKDSNTTCP
+11 CMQHLENSNTTCP

-30 KHLTVKDSLPVFS
+30 KRLIVKDSLPVFS

-50 LGAPL
+50 LGTPL

-66 MHLPDEK
+66 MHLSDEK

-106 RTGMKSFSEE
+106 LTGMKSFSEE

-122 LSDIEHVVHVA
+122 LSDIEHIVHVA

-203 NNTLTLIDFGAAR
+203 DNTLTLIDFGAAR

-283 SRIEGLSLSPSICA
+283 SRIEGLSLSPSTCA

-317 MKVLYPAKKEAA
+317 MKVLYPAKKEKTQ
-329 REITDNSPKETH
+329 EITDNSPKETH

-351 LPKQSESAN
+351 RPKQPESAN
-360 APSSSINTHTHT
+360 ASSAINT
-372 YDQVSAPVPDSTVS
+372 YDQVSAPAPDSTVR

-413 VFGGPLFYHIRGYRY
+413 VFGGPLFFHIRGYRY

-505 NFGFDLTSSY
+505 NFGFDLTSS
-515 NTESNVSA
+515 
-523 NQSQQEAADIGILI
+523 
-537 AHTVISAD
+537 
-545 LDYIDS
+545 
-551 DEVCT
+551 
-556 TISAL
+556 
-561 FDTAYSS
+561 
-568 GAAYASENG
+568 
-577 YADYTTF
+577 
-584 AGFIPVHLLYS
+584 
-595 MPLISEQFED
+595 
-605 VESIYAMDDS
+605 
-615 KTTLHNAI
+615 
-623 QHFFDMHQDAVAEY
+623 
-637 SVWIDFSSEDNAK
+637 
-650 DDFMQQ
+650 
-656 MKLFIDE
+656 
-663 NNISSSSAT
+663 
-672 SDSNIPETL
+672 
-681 LNMEKSTNTESVQDN
+681 
-696 EALEVLQEMDKSFS
+696 
-710 NGGHDNLLDYLSK
+710 
-723 IHNACSPHAYALMD
+723 
-737 VPDYYSHLPE
+737 
-747 WCTALSANWNSFNF
+747 
-761 SFTTHFNSDDAETFI
+761 
-776 QMDSELHNIGDLL
+776 
-789 EITNI
+789 
-794 YSDMGYLDF
+794 
-803 EQSKNA
+803 
-809 LLSVF
+809 
-814 NAVYDDTV
+814 
-822 SHTTNTEQA
+822 
-831 DIYGLVAVR
+831 
-840 LIYNCAWHNLVGS
+840 
-853 YEYGTETCFAG
+853 
-864 PVEAT
+864 
-869 LNYALIDFF
+869 
-878 DSHPHSITSLFTVID
+878 
-893 PDDSDSS
+893 
-900 YFFFLDFVT
+900 
-909 NKFYYRHCMGDKFY
+909 
-923 EQLIQYINSSSV
+923 

>member
-11 CMQHLKDSNTTCP
+11 CMQHLENSNTTCP

-30 KHLTVKDSLPVFS
+30 KRLTVKDSLPVFS

-122 LSDIEHVVHVA
+122 LSDIEHIVHVT

-173 MQPILIALQA
+173 MQPILIAMQA

-203 NNTLTLIDFGAAR
+203 DNTLTLIDFGAAR
-216 TFSRSDDDN
+216 IFSRSDDDN

-283 SRIEGLSLSPSICA
+283 SRIEGLSLSPSTCA

-329 REITDNSPKETH
+329 REITDNSPKETQ

-351 LPKQSESAN
+351 HPKQPESAN
-360 APSSSINTHTHT
+360 ASSAINT
-372 YDQVSAPVPDSTVS
+372 YDQVSVPAPDSTVT
-386 EKEPP
+386 EKKPP

-459 LSSIREVNDM
+459 LSSIQEVNDM

-487 SYIKQL
+487 SYIQQL
-493 PKWCKKLSENWD
+493 PKWCKKLSEDWD
-505 NFGFDLTSSY
+505 NFGFDLTTTY
-515 NTESNVSA
+515 NAEDNVP
-523 NQSQQEAADIGILI
+523 NQSQQEALDIGLLI

-545 LDYIDS
+545 LSYIDS
-551 DEVCT
+551 DEACT
-556 TISAL
+556 AISAL

-568 GAAYASENG
+568 AAAYASENG
-577 YADYTTF
+577 YGDYTTF
-584 AGFIPVHLLYS
+584 AGLNPVHLLYS
-595 MPLISEQFED
+595 MPLISEQFEG

-623 QHFFDMHQDAVAEY
+623 QHFFDTHQDAVAEY
-637 SVWIDFSSEDNAK
+637 SVWINDSDENVTT

-656 MKLFIDE
+656 MILYIDE
-663 NNISSSSAT
+663 NNISYPSET
-672 SDSNIPETL
+672 SDTDSTRITAIQENIEDAVASKDHEKLLDNLNEVYDLWKTMLSNPSAYNELLSSYSNLLTAWCDHTAEQIKTSDFLLSTFLMTDYDSTSRSALADEMLAISRLMSIIGVSSDTAYINYEFSCATISGLLRTVYETIYNNAQESGENN
-681 LNMEKSTNTESVQDN
+681 LNNESTVYAAAKAVKMLYTHAVYYSSFADSSDHYLGTLHQSLYRFFKSTPESVTRLITY
-696 EALEVLQEMDKSFS
+696 ESFS
-710 NGGHDNLLDYLSK
+710 D
-723 IHNACSPHAYALMD
+723 
-737 VPDYYSHLPE
+737 E
-747 WCTALSANWNSFNF
+747 SAE
-761 SFTTHFNSDDAETFI
+761 DE
-776 QMDSELHNIGDLL
+776 
-789 EITNI
+789 
-794 YSDMGYLDF
+794 DF
-803 EQSKNA
+803 YQQ
-809 LLSVF
+809 L
-814 NAVYDDTV
+814 
-822 SHTTNTEQA
+822 Q
-831 DIYGLVAVR
+831 
-840 LIYNCAWHNLVGS
+840 
-853 YEYGTETCFAG
+853 
-864 PVEAT
+864 
-869 LNYALIDFF
+869 
-878 DSHPHSITSLFTVID
+878 LFVN
-893 PDDSDSS
+893 DSDST
-900 YFFFLDFVT
+900 V
-909 NKFYYRHCMGDKFY
+909 
-923 EQLIQYINSSSV
+923 

>member
-30 KHLTVKDSLPVFS
+30 KRLTVKDSLPIFS

-122 LSDIEHVVHVA
+122 LSDIEHVIHVA

-203 NNTLTLIDFGAAR
+203 DNTLTLIDFGAAR

-283 SRIEGLSLSPSICA
+283 SRIEGLSLSPSTCA

-317 MKVLYPAKKEAA
+317 MKVLYPAKKEKTQ
-329 REITDNSPKETH
+329 EITDNSPKETH

-351 LPKQSESAN
+351 RPKQPESAN
-360 APSSSINTHTHT
+360 ASSAINT
-372 YDQVSAPVPDSTVS
+372 YDQVSVPAPDSTVR

-487 SYIKQL
+487 SYIQQL
-493 PKWCKKLSENWD
+493 PEWCKKLSENWD
-505 NFGFDLTSSY
+505 NFGFDLTTTY
-515 NTESNVSA
+515 NAEDNVP
-523 NQSQQEAADIGILI
+523 NQSQQEALDIGLLI

-545 LDYIDS
+545 LSYIDS
-551 DEVCT
+551 DEACT
-556 TISAL
+556 AISAL

-568 GAAYASENG
+568 AAAYASENG
-577 YADYTTF
+577 YGDYTTF
-584 AGFIPVHLLYS
+584 AGLNPVHLLYS
-595 MPLISEQFED
+595 MPLISEQFEG

-623 QHFFDMHQDAVAEY
+623 QRFFDTHQDAVAEY
-637 SVWIDFSSEDNAK
+637 SVWINDSDENVTT

-656 MKLFIDE
+656 MILYIDE
-663 NNISSSSAT
+663 NNISYPSET
-672 SDSNIPETL
+672 SDTDSTRITAIQENIEDAVASKDHEKLLDNLNEVYDIWKTMLSNPSVYNELLSSYSNLLTAWCDHTAEQIKTSDFLLSTFLMTDYDSTSRAALVDEMLAISRLMSIIGVSSDTAYIDYEFSCATISGLLRTVYETIYNNAQESGENNLNNESTVYAAAKAVKMLYTHAVYYSSFADSSDHYLETL
-681 LNMEKSTNTESVQDN
+681 HQSLYRFFKSTPESVTRLITY
-696 EALEVLQEMDKSFS
+696 ESFS
-710 NGGHDNLLDYLSK
+710 D
-723 IHNACSPHAYALMD
+723 
-737 VPDYYSHLPE
+737 E
-747 WCTALSANWNSFNF
+747 SAE
-761 SFTTHFNSDDAETFI
+761 DE
-776 QMDSELHNIGDLL
+776 
-789 EITNI
+789 
-794 YSDMGYLDF
+794 DF
-803 EQSKNA
+803 YQQ
-809 LLSVF
+809 L
-814 NAVYDDTV
+814 
-822 SHTTNTEQA
+822 Q
-831 DIYGLVAVR
+831 
-840 LIYNCAWHNLVGS
+840 
-853 YEYGTETCFAG
+853 
-864 PVEAT
+864 
-869 LNYALIDFF
+869 
-878 DSHPHSITSLFTVID
+878 LFVN
-893 PDDSDSS
+893 DSDST
-900 YFFFLDFVT
+900 V
-909 NKFYYRHCMGDKFY
+909 
-923 EQLIQYINSSSV
+923 

>member
-85 AVRDTDNETVV
+85 AIRDTDNETVV

-173 MQPILIALQA
+173 MQPILLALQT

-203 NNTLTLIDFGAAR
+203 DNTLTLIDFGAAR

-283 SRIEGLSLSPSICA
+283 SRIEGLSLSPSTCA

-317 MKVLYPAKKEAA
+317 MKVLYPAKKKAA
-329 REITDNSPKETH
+329 REITDNSPKETQ

-351 LPKQSESAN
+351 LSKQSESAN
-360 APSSSINTHTHT
+360 APSSINTHTHT

-413 VFGGPLFYHIRGYRY
+413 VFGGPLFYPIRGYRY

-437 SIDTPEGYAMNDA
+437 SIGTPESYAMDDA
-450 LKLNDRELL
+450 LKLNDRETL

-487 SYIKQL
+487 AYIKQL
-493 PKWCKKLSENWD
+493 PKWCTKLSENWD
-505 NFGFDLTSSY
+505 NFDFDLTSSY
-515 NTESNVSA
+515 TTESNGSA

-545 LDYIDS
+545 LSYIDS
-551 DEVCT
+551 DEACT
-556 TISAL
+556 AISAL

-623 QHFFDMHQDAVAEY
+623 QRFFDGHQDAVAEY

-650 DDFMQQ
+650 DDFLQQ
-656 MKLFIDE
+656 MKLYIDE
-663 NNISSSSAT
+663 NNISWQSETSDTDISESVSSANITSDTTAESIRITAIQENIEDAVASKDHEKLLDNLNETYDIWKTMLSNPSAYNELLSSYSNLLTAWCDHTAEQISNSDFLLSTFLMTDYDSTSKAALADEMLAISRLMSIIGVSSDTAYIDYEFSCATISGLLRTVYETIYNNAQESGENNLNNESTVYAAAKAVKMLYTHAVYYSSFADSSDHYLETLHQSLYRFFKSTPESVTRLITYESSS
-672 SDSNIPETL
+672 D
-681 LNMEKSTNTESVQDN
+681 ESAEDEDFYQQ
-696 EALEVLQEMDKSFS
+696 LQ
-710 NGGHDNLLDYLSK
+710 
-723 IHNACSPHAYALMD
+723 
-737 VPDYYSHLPE
+737 
-747 WCTALSANWNSFNF
+747 
-761 SFTTHFNSDDAETFI
+761 
-776 QMDSELHNIGDLL
+776 
-789 EITNI
+789 
-794 YSDMGYLDF
+794 
-803 EQSKNA
+803 
-809 LLSVF
+809 
-814 NAVYDDTV
+814 
-822 SHTTNTEQA
+822 
-831 DIYGLVAVR
+831 
-840 LIYNCAWHNLVGS
+840 
-853 YEYGTETCFAG
+853 
-864 PVEAT
+864 
-869 LNYALIDFF
+869 
-878 DSHPHSITSLFTVID
+878 LFVN
-893 PDDSDSS
+893 DSDST
-900 YFFFLDFVT
+900 V
-909 NKFYYRHCMGDKFY
+909 
-923 EQLIQYINSSSV
+923 

>member
-30 KHLTVKDSLPVFS
+30 KRLTVKDSLPIFS

-173 MQPILIALQA
+173 MQPILLALQA

-283 SRIEGLSLSPSICA
+283 SRIEGLSLSPSTCS

-329 REITDNSPKETH
+329 REITDNSPKETQ

-351 LPKQSESAN
+351 LSKQSESAN
-360 APSSSINTHTHT
+360 APSSINTHTHT

-399 YIAIGLIAALCFDL
+399 YIAIGLIATLCFDL
-413 VFGGPLFYHIRGYRY
+413 VFGGPLFYPIRGYRY

-437 SIDTPEGYAMNDA
+437 SIGTPESYAMDDA
-450 LKLNDRELL
+450 LKLNDRETL

-487 SYIKQL
+487 AYIKQL
-493 PKWCKKLSENWD
+493 PKWCTKLSENWD
-505 NFGFDLTSSY
+505 NFDFDLTSSY

-545 LDYIDS
+545 LSYIDS
-551 DEVCT
+551 DEACT
-556 TISAL
+556 AISAL

-623 QHFFDMHQDAVAEY
+623 QRFFDGHQDAVAEY

-650 DDFMQQ
+650 DDFLQQ
-656 MKLFIDE
+656 MKLYIDE
-663 NNISSSSAT
+663 NNISWQSETSDTDISESVSSANITSDTTAESIRITAIQENIEDAVASKDHEKLLDNLNETYDIWKTMLSNPSAYNELLSSYSNLLTSWCDHTAEQISNSDFLLSTFLMTDYDSTSKAALADEMLAISRLMSIIGVSSDTAYIDYEFSCATISGLLATTYETIYNNAQESGENNLNNESTVYAAAKAVKMLYTHAVYYSSFADSSDHYLETLHQSLYRFFKSTPESVTRLITYESSS
-672 SDSNIPETL
+672 D
-681 LNMEKSTNTESVQDN
+681 ESAEDEDFYQQ
-696 EALEVLQEMDKSFS
+696 LQ
-710 NGGHDNLLDYLSK
+710 
-723 IHNACSPHAYALMD
+723 
-737 VPDYYSHLPE
+737 
-747 WCTALSANWNSFNF
+747 
-761 SFTTHFNSDDAETFI
+761 
-776 QMDSELHNIGDLL
+776 
-789 EITNI
+789 
-794 YSDMGYLDF
+794 
-803 EQSKNA
+803 
-809 LLSVF
+809 
-814 NAVYDDTV
+814 
-822 SHTTNTEQA
+822 
-831 DIYGLVAVR
+831 
-840 LIYNCAWHNLVGS
+840 
-853 YEYGTETCFAG
+853 
-864 PVEAT
+864 
-869 LNYALIDFF
+869 
-878 DSHPHSITSLFTVID
+878 LFVN
-893 PDDSDSS
+893 DSDST
-900 YFFFLDFVT
+900 V
-909 NKFYYRHCMGDKFY
+909 
-923 EQLIQYINSSSV
+923 

>member
-30 KHLTVKDSLPVFS
+30 KRLTVKDSLPIFS

-173 MQPILIALQA
+173 MQPILLALQA

-269 EASARAEEDHLTPI
+269 EASARAEEAHLTPI
-283 SRIEGLSLSPSICA
+283 SRIEGLSLSPSTCS

-329 REITDNSPKETH
+329 REITDNSPKETQ

-351 LPKQSESAN
+351 LSKQSESAN
-360 APSSSINTHTHT
+360 APSSINTHTHT

-413 VFGGPLFYHIRGYRY
+413 VFGGPLFYPIRGYRY

-437 SIDTPEGYAMNDA
+437 SIGTPESYAMDDA
-450 LKLNDRELL
+450 LKLNDRETL

-487 SYIKQL
+487 AYIKQL
-493 PKWCKKLSENWD
+493 PKWCTKLSENWD
-505 NFGFDLTSSY
+505 NFDFDLTSSY

-545 LDYIDS
+545 LSYIDS
-551 DEVCT
+551 DEACT
-556 TISAL
+556 AISAL

-623 QHFFDMHQDAVAEY
+623 QRFFDGHQDAVAEY

-650 DDFMQQ
+650 DDFLQQ
-656 MKLFIDE
+656 MKLYIDE
-663 NNISSSSAT
+663 NNISWQSETSDTDISESVSSANITSDTTAESIRITAIQENIEDAVASKDHEKLLDNLNETYDIWKTMLSNPSAYNELLSSYSNLLTSWCDHTAEQISNSDFLLSTFLMTDYDSTSKAALADEMLAISRLMSIIGVSSDTAYIDYEFSCATISGLLATTYETIYNNAQESGENNLNNESTVYAAAKAVKMLYTHAVYYSSFADSSDHYLETLHQSLYRFFKSTPESVTRLITYESSS
-672 SDSNIPETL
+672 D
-681 LNMEKSTNTESVQDN
+681 ESAEDEDFYQQ
-696 EALEVLQEMDKSFS
+696 LQ
-710 NGGHDNLLDYLSK
+710 
-723 IHNACSPHAYALMD
+723 
-737 VPDYYSHLPE
+737 
-747 WCTALSANWNSFNF
+747 
-761 SFTTHFNSDDAETFI
+761 
-776 QMDSELHNIGDLL
+776 
-789 EITNI
+789 
-794 YSDMGYLDF
+794 
-803 EQSKNA
+803 
-809 LLSVF
+809 
-814 NAVYDDTV
+814 
-822 SHTTNTEQA
+822 
-831 DIYGLVAVR
+831 
-840 LIYNCAWHNLVGS
+840 
-853 YEYGTETCFAG
+853 
-864 PVEAT
+864 
-869 LNYALIDFF
+869 
-878 DSHPHSITSLFTVID
+878 LFVN
-893 PDDSDSS
+893 DSDST
-900 YFFFLDFVT
+900 V
-909 NKFYYRHCMGDKFY
+909 
-923 EQLIQYINSSSV
+923 

>member
-30 KHLTVKDSLPVFS
+30 KRLTVKDSLPIFS

-122 LSDIEHVVHVA
+122 LSDIEHIVHVA

-158 KQQQKLFSEQETLTL
+158 KQQQKLFSEQEMLTL
-173 MQPILIALQA
+173 MQPILLALQA

-203 NNTLTLIDFGAAR
+203 DNTLTLIDFGAAR

-283 SRIEGLSLSPSICA
+283 SRIEGLSLSPSTCA

-329 REITDNSPKETH
+329 REITDNSPKETQ

-351 LPKQSESAN
+351 HPKQPESAN
-360 APSSSINTHTHT
+360 ASSAINT
-372 YDQVSAPVPDSTVS
+372 YDQVSVPAPDSTVT
-386 EKEPP
+386 EKKPP

-459 LSSIREVNDM
+459 LSSIQEVNDM

-487 SYIKQL
+487 SYIQQL

-505 NFGFDLTSSY
+505 NFGFDLTTTY
-515 NTESNVSA
+515 NAEDNVP
-523 NQSQQEAADIGILI
+523 NQSQQEALDIGLLI

-545 LDYIDS
+545 LSYIDS
-551 DEVCT
+551 DEACT
-556 TISAL
+556 AISAL

-568 GAAYASENG
+568 AAAYASENG
-577 YADYTTF
+577 YGDYTTF
-584 AGFIPVHLLYS
+584 AGLNPVHLLYS
-595 MPLISEQFED
+595 MPLISEQFEG

-623 QHFFDMHQDAVAEY
+623 QRFFDTHQDAVAEY
-637 SVWIDFSSEDNAK
+637 SVWINYSDENVTT

-656 MKLFIDE
+656 MILYIDE
-663 NNISSSSAT
+663 NNISYPSET
-672 SDSNIPETL
+672 SDTDSTRITAIQENIEDAVASKDHEKLLDNLNEVYDLWKTMLSNPSAYNELLSSYSNLLTAWCDHTAEQIKTSDFLLSTFLMTDYDSTSRSALADEMLAISRLMSIIGVSSDTAYINYEFSCATISGLLRTVYETIYNNAQESGENNLNNESTVYAAAKAVKMLYTHAVYYSSFADSSDHYLETL
-681 LNMEKSTNTESVQDN
+681 HQSLYRFFKSTPESVTRLITY
-696 EALEVLQEMDKSFS
+696 ESFS
-710 NGGHDNLLDYLSK
+710 D
-723 IHNACSPHAYALMD
+723 
-737 VPDYYSHLPE
+737 E
-747 WCTALSANWNSFNF
+747 SAE
-761 SFTTHFNSDDAETFI
+761 DE
-776 QMDSELHNIGDLL
+776 
-789 EITNI
+789 
-794 YSDMGYLDF
+794 DF
-803 EQSKNA
+803 YQQ
-809 LLSVF
+809 L
-814 NAVYDDTV
+814 
-822 SHTTNTEQA
+822 Q
-831 DIYGLVAVR
+831 
-840 LIYNCAWHNLVGS
+840 
-853 YEYGTETCFAG
+853 
-864 PVEAT
+864 
-869 LNYALIDFF
+869 
-878 DSHPHSITSLFTVID
+878 LFVN
-893 PDDSDSS
+893 DSDST
-900 YFFFLDFVT
+900 V
-909 NKFYYRHCMGDKFY
+909 
-923 EQLIQYINSSSV
+923 

>member
-1 MVDIDKLCPG
+1 
-11 CMQHLKDSNTTCP
+11 
-24 HCGYPE
+24 
-30 KHLTVKDSLPVFS
+30 
-43 ILAGKYL
+43 
-50 LGAPL
+50 
-55 GKGGFGITYIA
+55 

-73 IVAIKEFFPANL
+73 IAAIKEFFPANL

-122 LSDIEHVVHVA
+122 LSDIEHIVHVT

-203 NNTLTLIDFGAAR
+203 DNTLTLIDFGAAR

-283 SRIEGLSLSPSICA
+283 SRIEGLSLSPSTCA

-303 QMDPMERYP
+303 QMDSMERYP

-551 DEVCT
+551 DEACT
-556 TISAL
+556 AISAL

-623 QHFFDMHQDAVAEY
+623 QHFFDMHQDAVAEF

-650 DDFMQQ
+650 DDFLQQ
-656 MKLFIDE
+656 MKLYIDE
-663 NNISSSSAT
+663 NNISWQSETSDTDISESVSSANITSDTTAESTRITAIQENIENAVASKDHEKLLDNLNETYDIWKTMLSNPSAYNELLSSYSNLLTAWCDHTAEQIKTSDFLLSTFLMTDYDSTSKTALADEMLAISRLMSIIGVSSDTAYINYEFSCATISGLLRTVYETIYNNAQESGENNLNNESTVYAAATAVKMLYTHAVYYSSFANSSDHYLETLHQSLYRFFKSTPESVTLFITYESSS
-672 SDSNIPETL
+672 D
-681 LNMEKSTNTESVQDN
+681 ES
-696 EALEVLQEMDKSFS
+696 
-710 NGGHDNLLDYLSK
+710 
-723 IHNACSPHAYALMD
+723 
-737 VPDYYSHLPE
+737 
-747 WCTALSANWNSFNF
+747 
-761 SFTTHFNSDDAETFI
+761 AE
-776 QMDSELHNIGDLL
+776 DE
-789 EITNI
+789 
-794 YSDMGYLDF
+794 DF
-803 EQSKNA
+803 YQ
-809 LLSVF
+809 
-814 NAVYDDTV
+814 
-822 SHTTNTEQA
+822 Q
-831 DIYGLVAVR
+831 
-840 LIYNCAWHNLVGS
+840 
-853 YEYGTETCFAG
+853 
-864 PVEAT
+864 PQ
-869 LNYALIDFF
+869 
-878 DSHPHSITSLFTVID
+878 LFVN
-893 PDDSDSS
+893 DSDST
-900 YFFFLDFVT
+900 V
-909 NKFYYRHCMGDKFY
+909 
-923 EQLIQYINSSSV
+923 

>member
-30 KHLTVKDSLPVFS
+30 KRLTVKDSLPIFS

-173 MQPILIALQA
+173 MQPILLALQA

-283 SRIEGLSLSPSICA
+283 SRIEGLSLSPSTCS

-329 REITDNSPKETH
+329 REITDNSPKGTQ

-351 LPKQSESAN
+351 LSKQSESAN
-360 APSSSINTHTHT
+360 APSSINTHTHT

-413 VFGGPLFYHIRGYRY
+413 VFGGPLFYPIRGYRY

-437 SIDTPEGYAMNDA
+437 SIGTPESYAMDDA
-450 LKLNDRELL
+450 LKLNDRETL

-487 SYIKQL
+487 AYIKQL
-493 PKWCKKLSENWD
+493 PKWCTKLSENWD
-505 NFGFDLTSSY
+505 NFDFDLTSSY

-545 LDYIDS
+545 LSYIDS
-551 DEVCT
+551 DEACT
-556 TISAL
+556 AISAL

-623 QHFFDMHQDAVAEY
+623 QRFFDGHQDAVAEY

-650 DDFMQQ
+650 DDFLQQ
-656 MKLFIDE
+656 MKLYIDE
-663 NNISSSSAT
+663 NNISWQSETSDTDISESVSSANITSDTTAESIRITAIQENIEDAVASKDHEKLLDNLNETYDIWKTMLSNPSAYNELLSSYSNLLTSWCDHTAEQISNSDFLLSTFLMTDYDSTSKAALVDEMLAISRLMSIIGVSSDTAYIDYEFSCATISGLLATTYETIYNNAQESGENNLNNESTVYAAAKAVKMLYTHAVYYSSFADSSDHYLETLHQSLYRFFKSTPESVTRLITYESSS
-672 SDSNIPETL
+672 D
-681 LNMEKSTNTESVQDN
+681 ESAEDEDFYQQ
-696 EALEVLQEMDKSFS
+696 LQ
-710 NGGHDNLLDYLSK
+710 
-723 IHNACSPHAYALMD
+723 
-737 VPDYYSHLPE
+737 
-747 WCTALSANWNSFNF
+747 
-761 SFTTHFNSDDAETFI
+761 
-776 QMDSELHNIGDLL
+776 
-789 EITNI
+789 
-794 YSDMGYLDF
+794 
-803 EQSKNA
+803 
-809 LLSVF
+809 
-814 NAVYDDTV
+814 
-822 SHTTNTEQA
+822 
-831 DIYGLVAVR
+831 
-840 LIYNCAWHNLVGS
+840 
-853 YEYGTETCFAG
+853 
-864 PVEAT
+864 
-869 LNYALIDFF
+869 
-878 DSHPHSITSLFTVID
+878 LFVN
-893 PDDSDSS
+893 DSDST
-900 YFFFLDFVT
+900 V
-909 NKFYYRHCMGDKFY
+909 
-923 EQLIQYINSSSV
+923 

>member
-30 KHLTVKDSLPVFS
+30 KHLTVKDSLPIFS

-158 KQQQKLFSEQETLTL
+158 KQQQELFSEQETLTL

-203 NNTLTLIDFGAAR
+203 DNTLTLIDFGAAR

-269 EASARAEEDHLTPI
+269 EASARAEEDHMTPI

-329 REITDNSPKETH
+329 REIKDNSPKETH

-351 LPKQSESAN
+351 RPKHPESVN
-360 APSSSINTHTHT
+360 ASSVINPHNNT
-372 YDQVSAPVPDSTVS
+372 YDQVSTPVPDSTVS

-413 VFGGPLFYHIRGYRY
+413 VFGGPFFYHIRGYRY

-493 PKWCKKLSENWD
+493 PKWCTKLSESWD
-505 NFGFDLTSSY
+505 NFDFDLTSSY

-545 LDYIDS
+545 LSYIDS
-551 DEVCT
+551 DEACT
-556 TISAL
+556 AISAL

-623 QHFFDMHQDAVAEY
+623 QRFFDGHQDAVAEY

-650 DDFMQQ
+650 DDFLQQ
-656 MKLFIDE
+656 MKLYIDE
-663 NNISSSSAT
+663 NNISWQSETSDTDISESVSSANITSDTTAESIRITAIQENIEDAVASKDHEKLLDNLNETYDIWKTMLSNPSAYNELLSSYSNLLTAWCDHTAEQISNSDFLLSTFLMTDYDSTSKAALADEMLAISRLMSIIGVSSDTAYIDYEFSCATISGLLRTVYETIYNNAQESGENNLNNESTVYAAAKAVKMLYTHAVYYSSFADSSDHYLETLHQSLYRFFKSTPESVTRLITYESSS
-672 SDSNIPETL
+672 D
-681 LNMEKSTNTESVQDN
+681 ESAEDEDFYQQ
-696 EALEVLQEMDKSFS
+696 LQ
-710 NGGHDNLLDYLSK
+710 
-723 IHNACSPHAYALMD
+723 
-737 VPDYYSHLPE
+737 
-747 WCTALSANWNSFNF
+747 
-761 SFTTHFNSDDAETFI
+761 
-776 QMDSELHNIGDLL
+776 
-789 EITNI
+789 
-794 YSDMGYLDF
+794 
-803 EQSKNA
+803 
-809 LLSVF
+809 
-814 NAVYDDTV
+814 
-822 SHTTNTEQA
+822 
-831 DIYGLVAVR
+831 
-840 LIYNCAWHNLVGS
+840 
-853 YEYGTETCFAG
+853 
-864 PVEAT
+864 
-869 LNYALIDFF
+869 
-878 DSHPHSITSLFTVID
+878 LFVN
-893 PDDSDSS
+893 DSDST
-900 YFFFLDFVT
+900 V
-909 NKFYYRHCMGDKFY
+909 
-923 EQLIQYINSSSV
+923 

>member
-122 LSDIEHVVHVA
+122 LSDIEHIVHVT

-173 MQPILIALQA
+173 MQPILSALQA

-203 NNTLTLIDFGAAR
+203 DNTLTLIDFGAAR

-269 EASARAEEDHLTPI
+269 EASARAEEDHLTPV
-283 SRIEGLSLSPSICA
+283 SRIEGLSLSPSTCA

-329 REITDNSPKETH
+329 REITDNSPKETQ

-351 LPKQSESAN
+351 LPKQPESA
-360 APSSSINTHTHT
+360 INT
-372 YDQVSAPVPDSTVS
+372 YDQVSVPAPDSTVR

-413 VFGGPLFYHIRGYRY
+413 VFGGPLFFHIRGYRY

-450 LKLNDRELL
+450 LKLNDREFL

-487 SYIKQL
+487 SYIQQL

-505 NFGFDLTSSY
+505 NFGFDLTKTY
-515 NTESNVSA
+515 NAELNVPS
-523 NQSQQEAADIGILI
+523 NQSQQEAADIGLLI

-545 LDYIDS
+545 LSYIDS
-551 DEVCT
+551 DEACT
-556 TISAL
+556 AISAL

-568 GAAYASENG
+568 SAAYASENG
-577 YADYTTF
+577 YGDYTTF
-584 AGFIPVHLLYS
+584 AGFTPVYLLYS
-595 MPLISEQFED
+595 MPLISTQFED

-623 QHFFDMHQDAVAEY
+623 QRFFDTHQDAVAEY
-637 SVWIDFSSEDNAK
+637 SVWINYSDENVTT

-656 MKLFIDE
+656 MILYIDE
-663 NNISSSSAT
+663 NNISYPSET
-672 SDSNIPETL
+672 SDTDSTRITVIQENIEDAVASKDPEKL
-681 LNMEKSTNTESVQDN
+681 L
-696 EALEVLQEMDKSFS
+696 
-710 NGGHDNLLDYLSK
+710 DNLNEVYDIWKTMLS
-723 IHNACSPHAYALMD
+723 NPSAYN
-737 VPDYYSHLPE
+737 E
-747 WCTALSANWNSFNF
+747 
-761 SFTTHFNSDDAETFI
+761 
-776 QMDSELHNIGDLL
+776 
-789 EITNI
+789 
-794 YSDMGYLDF
+794 
-803 EQSKNA
+803 
-809 LLSVF
+809 LLSSYSNLLTAWCYQTAEQIKTSDF
-814 NAVYDDTV
+814 LLSTFLMTDYDSTSRAALADEMLAISRLMSIIGVSSDT
-822 SHTTNTEQA
+822 A
-831 DIYGLVAVR
+831 
-840 LIYNCAWHNLVGS
+840 
-853 YEYGTETCFAG
+853 
-864 PVEAT
+864 
-869 LNYALIDFF
+869 
-878 DSHPHSITSLFTVID
+878 
-893 PDDSDSS
+893 
-900 YFFFLDFVT
+900 
-909 NKFYYRHCMGDKFY
+909 
-923 EQLIQYINSSSV
+923 YINYELN

>member
-11 CMQHLKDSNTTCP
+11 CLQHLENSSTTCP

-30 KHLTVKDSLPVFS
+30 KRLTVKDSLPVFS

-122 LSDIEHVVHVA
+122 LSDINIEHIVHVA

-158 KQQQKLFSEQETLTL
+158 KQQQKLFSEQETLAL

-203 NNTLTLIDFGAAR
+203 DNTLTLIDFGAAR

-283 SRIEGLSLSPSICA
+283 SRIKGLSLNPSTCA

-317 MKVLYPAKKEAA
+317 MKVLYPAKKEKTQ
-329 REITDNSPKETH
+329 EITDNSPKETH
-341 EMDASEKNAE
+341 EMDSSEKNAE
-351 LPKQSESAN
+351 RPKQPESAN
-360 APSSSINTHTHT
+360 ASSAINT
-372 YDQVSAPVPDSTVS
+372 YDQVSAPAPDSTVR

-413 VFGGPLFYHIRGYRY
+413 VFGGPLFSYTRISVSMVYPALQQFYRY
-428 PWFIRPFSS
+428 TGR
-437 SIDTPEGYAMNDA
+437 
-450 LKLNDRELL
+450 L
-459 LSSIREVNDM
+459 
-469 WDKVIN
+469 
-475 HPDEYSDKIYTK
+475 
-487 SYIKQL
+487 
-493 PKWCKKLSENWD
+493 C
-505 NFGFDLTSSY
+505 
-515 NTESNVSA
+515 
-523 NQSQQEAADIGILI
+523 
-537 AHTVISAD
+537 
-545 LDYIDS
+545 
-551 DEVCT
+551 
-556 TISAL
+556 
-561 FDTAYSS
+561 
-568 GAAYASENG
+568 
-577 YADYTTF
+577 
-584 AGFIPVHLLYS
+584 
-595 MPLISEQFED
+595 
-605 VESIYAMDDS
+605 
-615 KTTLHNAI
+615 
-623 QHFFDMHQDAVAEY
+623 
-637 SVWIDFSSEDNAK
+637 
-650 DDFMQQ
+650 
-656 MKLFIDE
+656 
-663 NNISSSSAT
+663 
-672 SDSNIPETL
+672 
-681 LNMEKSTNTESVQDN
+681 N
-696 EALEVLQEMDKSFS
+696 E
-710 NGGHDNLLDYLSK
+710 
-723 IHNACSPHAYALMD
+723 
-737 VPDYYSHLPE
+737 
-747 WCTALSANWNSFNF
+747 
-761 SFTTHFNSDDAETFI
+761 
-776 QMDSELHNIGDLL
+776 
-789 EITNI
+789 
-794 YSDMGYLDF
+794 
-803 EQSKNA
+803 
-809 LLSVF
+809 
-814 NAVYDDTV
+814 
-822 SHTTNTEQA
+822 
-831 DIYGLVAVR
+831 
-840 LIYNCAWHNLVGS
+840 
-853 YEYGTETCFAG
+853 
-864 PVEAT
+864 
-869 LNYALIDFF
+869 
-878 DSHPHSITSLFTVID
+878 
-893 PDDSDSS
+893 
-900 YFFFLDFVT
+900 
-909 NKFYYRHCMGDKFY
+909 
-923 EQLIQYINSSSV
+923 

>member
-122 LSDIEHVVHVA
+122 LSDIEHIVHVT

-158 KQQQKLFSEQETLTL
+158 KQQQKLFSEQEMLTL
-173 MQPILIALQA
+173 MQPILLALQT

-203 NNTLTLIDFGAAR
+203 DNTLTLIDFGAAR

-283 SRIEGLSLSPSICA
+283 SRIEGLSLSPSTCA

-329 REITDNSPKETH
+329 REITDNSPKETQ

-351 LPKQSESAN
+351 LSKQSESAN
-360 APSSSINTHTHT
+360 APSSINTHTHT

-413 VFGGPLFYHIRGYRY
+413 VFGGPLFYPIRGYRY

-437 SIDTPEGYAMNDA
+437 SIGTPESYAMDDA
-450 LKLNDRELL
+450 LKLNDRETL

-487 SYIKQL
+487 AYIKQL
-493 PKWCKKLSENWD
+493 PKWCTKLSENWD
-505 NFGFDLTSSY
+505 NFDFDLTSSY

-545 LDYIDS
+545 LSYIDS
-551 DEVCT
+551 DEACT
-556 TISAL
+556 AISTL

-623 QHFFDMHQDAVAEY
+623 QRFFDGHQDAVAEY

-650 DDFMQQ
+650 DDFLQQ
-656 MKLFIDE
+656 MKLYIDE
-663 NNISSSSAT
+663 NNISWQSETSDTDISESVSSANITSDTTAESIRITAIQENIEDAVASKDHEKLLDNLNETYDIWKTMLSNPSAYNELLSSYSNLLTSWCDHTAEQISNSDFLLSTFLMTDYDSTSKAALADEMLAISRLMSIIGVSSDTAYIDYEFSCATISGLLATTYETIYNNAQESGENNLNDESAIYAAAKAVKMLYTHAVYYSSFADSSDHYLETLHQSLYRFFKSTPESVTRLITYESSS
-672 SDSNIPETL
+672 D
-681 LNMEKSTNTESVQDN
+681 ESAEDEDFYQQ
-696 EALEVLQEMDKSFS
+696 LQ
-710 NGGHDNLLDYLSK
+710 
-723 IHNACSPHAYALMD
+723 
-737 VPDYYSHLPE
+737 
-747 WCTALSANWNSFNF
+747 
-761 SFTTHFNSDDAETFI
+761 
-776 QMDSELHNIGDLL
+776 
-789 EITNI
+789 
-794 YSDMGYLDF
+794 
-803 EQSKNA
+803 
-809 LLSVF
+809 
-814 NAVYDDTV
+814 
-822 SHTTNTEQA
+822 
-831 DIYGLVAVR
+831 
-840 LIYNCAWHNLVGS
+840 
-853 YEYGTETCFAG
+853 
-864 PVEAT
+864 
-869 LNYALIDFF
+869 
-878 DSHPHSITSLFTVID
+878 LFVN
-893 PDDSDSS
+893 DSDST
-900 YFFFLDFVT
+900 V
-909 NKFYYRHCMGDKFY
+909 
-923 EQLIQYINSSSV
+923 

>member
-122 LSDIEHVVHVA
+122 LSDIEHIVHVT

-173 MQPILIALQA
+173 MQPILIAMQA

-203 NNTLTLIDFGAAR
+203 DNTLTLIDFGAAR

-283 SRIEGLSLSPSICA
+283 SRIEGLSLSPSTCA

-329 REITDNSPKETH
+329 REITDNSPKETQ

-351 LPKQSESAN
+351 LSKQSESAN
-360 APSSSINTHTHT
+360 APSSINTHTHT

-413 VFGGPLFYHIRGYRY
+413 VFGGPLFYPIRGYRY

-437 SIDTPEGYAMNDA
+437 SIGTPESYAMDDA
-450 LKLNDRELL
+450 LKLNDRETL

-487 SYIKQL
+487 AYIKQL
-493 PKWCKKLSENWD
+493 PKWCTKLSENWD
-505 NFGFDLTSSY
+505 NFDFDLTSSY

-545 LDYIDS
+545 LSYIDS
-551 DEVCT
+551 DEACT
-556 TISAL
+556 AISTL

-623 QHFFDMHQDAVAEY
+623 QRFFDGHQDAVAEY

-650 DDFMQQ
+650 DDFLQQ
-656 MKLFIDE
+656 MKLYIDE
-663 NNISSSSAT
+663 NNISWQSETSDTDISESVSSANIT
-672 SDSNIPETL
+672 SDTTAESIRITAIQENIEDAVASKDHEKL
-681 LNMEKSTNTESVQDN
+681 L
-696 EALEVLQEMDKSFS
+696 
-710 NGGHDNLLDYLSK
+710 DNLNETYDIWKTMLS
-723 IHNACSPHAYALMD
+723 NPSAYNELLSS
-737 VPDYYSHLPE
+737 YSNLLTS
-747 WCTALSANWNSFNF
+747 WCDHTAEQIS
-761 SFTTHFNSDDAETFI
+761 NSDF
-776 QMDSELHNIGDLL
+776 
-789 EITNI
+789 
-794 YSDMGYLDF
+794 
-803 EQSKNA
+803 
-809 LLSVF
+809 LLSTFLMTDYDSTSKAALADEMLAISRLMSIIGVSSDTAYIDYEF
-814 NAVYDDTV
+814 SCATISGLLATTYETIYNNAQESGENNLNDESAIYAAAKAVKMLYTNAVYY
-822 SHTTNTEQA
+822 SSFA
-831 DIYGLVAVR
+831 DSSDHYLETLHQSLYRFFKSTPESVTRFIT
-840 LIYNCAWHNLVGS
+840 
-853 YEYGTETCFAG
+853 YESSSDESA
-864 PVEAT
+864 EDE
-869 LNYALIDFF
+869 DFYQQLQ
-878 DSHPHSITSLFTVID
+878 LFVN
-893 PDDSDSS
+893 DSDST
-900 YFFFLDFVT
+900 V
-909 NKFYYRHCMGDKFY
+909 
-923 EQLIQYINSSSV
+923 

>member
-122 LSDIEHVVHVA
+122 LSDIEHIVHVT

-173 MQPILIALQA
+173 MQPILSALQA

-203 NNTLTLIDFGAAR
+203 DNTLTLIDFGAAR

-283 SRIEGLSLSPSICA
+283 SRIEGLSLSPSTCA

-303 QMDPMERYP
+303 QMDSMERYP

-317 MKVLYPAKKEAA
+317 MKVLYPAKKEVAL
-329 REITDNSPKETH
+329 EITDNSPKETQ

-351 LPKQSESAN
+351 RPKQSESAN
-360 APSSSINTHTHT
+360 APSSINTHTHT
-372 YDQVSAPVPDSTVS
+372 FDQVSAPVPDSTVS

-487 SYIKQL
+487 SYIQQL
-493 PKWCKKLSENWD
+493 PKWCTKLSENWD
-505 NFGFDLTSSY
+505 NFDFDLTSSY

-545 LDYIDS
+545 LSYIDS
-551 DEVCT
+551 DEACT
-556 TISAL
+556 AISAL

-623 QHFFDMHQDAVAEY
+623 QRFFDGHQDAVAEY

-650 DDFMQQ
+650 DDFLQQ
-656 MKLFIDE
+656 MKLYIDE
-663 NNISSSSAT
+663 NNISWQSETSDTDISESVSSANITSDTTAESIRITAIQENIEDAVASKDHEKLLDNLNETYDIWKTMLSNPSAYNELLSSYSNLLTSWCDHTAEQISNSDFLLSTFLMTDYDSTSKAALADEMLAISRLMSIIGVSSDTAYINYEFSCATISGLLRTVYETIYNNAQESGENNLNNESTVYAAAKAVKMLYTHAVYYSSFADSSDHYLETLHQSLYRFFKSTPESVTRLITYESSS
-672 SDSNIPETL
+672 D
-681 LNMEKSTNTESVQDN
+681 ESAEDEDFYQQ
-696 EALEVLQEMDKSFS
+696 LQ
-710 NGGHDNLLDYLSK
+710 
-723 IHNACSPHAYALMD
+723 
-737 VPDYYSHLPE
+737 
-747 WCTALSANWNSFNF
+747 
-761 SFTTHFNSDDAETFI
+761 
-776 QMDSELHNIGDLL
+776 
-789 EITNI
+789 
-794 YSDMGYLDF
+794 
-803 EQSKNA
+803 
-809 LLSVF
+809 
-814 NAVYDDTV
+814 
-822 SHTTNTEQA
+822 
-831 DIYGLVAVR
+831 
-840 LIYNCAWHNLVGS
+840 
-853 YEYGTETCFAG
+853 
-864 PVEAT
+864 
-869 LNYALIDFF
+869 
-878 DSHPHSITSLFTVID
+878 LFVN
-893 PDDSDSS
+893 DSDST
-900 YFFFLDFVT
+900 V
-909 NKFYYRHCMGDKFY
+909 
-923 EQLIQYINSSSV
+923 

>member
-173 MQPILIALQA
+173 MQPILLALQT

-203 NNTLTLIDFGAAR
+203 DNTLTLIDFGAAR

-283 SRIEGLSLSPSICA
+283 SRIEGLSLSPSTCA

-329 REITDNSPKETH
+329 REITDNSPKETQ

-351 LPKQSESAN
+351 LSKQSESAN
-360 APSSSINTHTHT
+360 APSSINTHTHT

-413 VFGGPLFYHIRGYRY
+413 VFGGPLFYPIRGYRY

-437 SIDTPEGYAMNDA
+437 SIGTPESYAMDDA
-450 LKLNDRELL
+450 LKLNDRETL

-487 SYIKQL
+487 AYIKQL
-493 PKWCKKLSENWD
+493 PKWCTKLSENWD
-505 NFGFDLTSSY
+505 NFDFDLTSSY

-545 LDYIDS
+545 LSYIDS
-551 DEVCT
+551 DEACT
-556 TISAL
+556 AISTL

-623 QHFFDMHQDAVAEY
+623 QRFFDGHQDAVAEY

-650 DDFMQQ
+650 DDFLQQ
-656 MKLFIDE
+656 MKLYIDE
-663 NNISSSSAT
+663 NNISWQSETSDTDISESVSSANIT
-672 SDSNIPETL
+672 SDTTAESIRITAIQENIEDAVASKDHEKL
-681 LNMEKSTNTESVQDN
+681 L
-696 EALEVLQEMDKSFS
+696 
-710 NGGHDNLLDYLSK
+710 DNLNETYDIWKTMLS
-723 IHNACSPHAYALMD
+723 NPSAYNELLSS
-737 VPDYYSHLPE
+737 YSNLLTSCCDH
-747 WCTALSANWNSFNF
+747 TAEQIS
-761 SFTTHFNSDDAETFI
+761 NSDF
-776 QMDSELHNIGDLL
+776 
-789 EITNI
+789 
-794 YSDMGYLDF
+794 
-803 EQSKNA
+803 
-809 LLSVF
+809 LLSTFLMTDYDSTSKAALADEMLAISRLMSIIGVSSDTAYIDYEF
-814 NAVYDDTV
+814 SCATISGLLATTYETIYNNAQESGENNLNDESAIYAAAKAVKMLYTNAVYY
-822 SHTTNTEQA
+822 SSFA
-831 DIYGLVAVR
+831 DSSDHYLETLHQSLYRFFKSTPESVTRFIT
-840 LIYNCAWHNLVGS
+840 
-853 YEYGTETCFAG
+853 YESSSDESA
-864 PVEAT
+864 EDE
-869 LNYALIDFF
+869 DFYQQLQ
-878 DSHPHSITSLFTVID
+878 LFVN
-893 PDDSDSS
+893 DSDST
-900 YFFFLDFVT
+900 V
-909 NKFYYRHCMGDKFY
+909 
-923 EQLIQYINSSSV
+923 

>member
-85 AVRDTDNETVV
+85 AVRDTNNETVV

-173 MQPILIALQA
+173 MQPILIAMQA

-203 NNTLTLIDFGAAR
+203 DNTLTLIDFGAAR

-269 EASARAEEDHLTPI
+269 EASARAEEDHLTPV
-283 SRIEGLSLSPSICA
+283 SRIEGLSLSPSTCA
-297 ALEKGL
+297 TLEKGL

-329 REITDNSPKETH
+329 REITDNSPKETQ

-351 LPKQSESAN
+351 LSKQSESAN
-360 APSSSINTHTHT
+360 APSSINTHTHT

-413 VFGGPLFYHIRGYRY
+413 VFGGPLFYPIRGYRY

-437 SIDTPEGYAMNDA
+437 SIGTPESYAMDDA
-450 LKLNDRELL
+450 LKLNDRETL

-487 SYIKQL
+487 AYIKQL
-493 PKWCKKLSENWD
+493 PKWCTKLSENWD
-505 NFGFDLTSSY
+505 NFDFDLTSSY

-545 LDYIDS
+545 LSYIDS
-551 DEVCT
+551 DEACT
-556 TISAL
+556 AISTL

-623 QHFFDMHQDAVAEY
+623 QRFFDGHQDAVAEY

-650 DDFMQQ
+650 DDFLQQ
-656 MKLFIDE
+656 MKLYIDE
-663 NNISSSSAT
+663 NNISWQSETSDTDISESVSSANITSDTTAESIRITAIQENIEDAVASKDHEKLLDNLNETYDIWKTMLSNPSAYNELLSSYSNLLTSWCDHTAEQISNSDFLLSTFLMTDYDSTSKAALADEMLAISRLMSIIGVSSDTAYIDYEFSCATISGLLATTYETIYNNAQESGENNLNDESAIYAAAKAVKMLYTHAVYYSSFADSSDHYLETLHQSLYRFFKSTPESVTRLITYESSS
-672 SDSNIPETL
+672 D
-681 LNMEKSTNTESVQDN
+681 ESAEDEDFYQQ
-696 EALEVLQEMDKSFS
+696 LQ
-710 NGGHDNLLDYLSK
+710 
-723 IHNACSPHAYALMD
+723 
-737 VPDYYSHLPE
+737 
-747 WCTALSANWNSFNF
+747 
-761 SFTTHFNSDDAETFI
+761 
-776 QMDSELHNIGDLL
+776 
-789 EITNI
+789 
-794 YSDMGYLDF
+794 
-803 EQSKNA
+803 
-809 LLSVF
+809 
-814 NAVYDDTV
+814 
-822 SHTTNTEQA
+822 
-831 DIYGLVAVR
+831 
-840 LIYNCAWHNLVGS
+840 
-853 YEYGTETCFAG
+853 
-864 PVEAT
+864 
-869 LNYALIDFF
+869 
-878 DSHPHSITSLFTVID
+878 LFVN
-893 PDDSDSS
+893 DSDST
-900 YFFFLDFVT
+900 V
-909 NKFYYRHCMGDKFY
+909 
-923 EQLIQYINSSSV
+923 

>member
-1 MVDIDKLCPG
+1 
-11 CMQHLKDSNTTCP
+11 
-24 HCGYPE
+24 
-30 KHLTVKDSLPVFS
+30 
-43 ILAGKYL
+43 
-50 LGAPL
+50 
-55 GKGGFGITYIA
+55 

-122 LSDIEHVVHVA
+122 LSDIEHVIHVA

-203 NNTLTLIDFGAAR
+203 DNTLTLIDFGAAR

-283 SRIEGLSLSPSICA
+283 SRIEGLSLSPSTCA

-317 MKVLYPAKKEAA
+317 MKVLYPAKKEKTQ
-329 REITDNSPKETH
+329 EITDNSPKETH

-351 LPKQSESAN
+351 RPKQPESAN
-360 APSSSINTHTHT
+360 ASSAINT
-372 YDQVSAPVPDSTVS
+372 YDQVSVPAPDSTVR

-487 SYIKQL
+487 SYIQQL
-493 PKWCKKLSENWD
+493 PEWCKKLSENWD
-505 NFGFDLTSSY
+505 NFGFDLTTTY
-515 NTESNVSA
+515 NAEDNVP
-523 NQSQQEAADIGILI
+523 NQSQQEALDIGLLI

-545 LDYIDS
+545 LSYIDS
-551 DEVCT
+551 DEACT
-556 TISAL
+556 AISAL

-568 GAAYASENG
+568 AAAYASENG
-577 YADYTTF
+577 YGDYTTF
-584 AGFIPVHLLYS
+584 AGLNPVHLLYS
-595 MPLISEQFED
+595 MPLISEQFEG

-623 QHFFDMHQDAVAEY
+623 QRFFDTHQDAVAEY
-637 SVWIDFSSEDNAK
+637 SVWINDSDENVTT

-656 MKLFIDE
+656 MILYIDE
-663 NNISSSSAT
+663 NNISYPSET
-672 SDSNIPETL
+672 SDTDSTRITAIQENIEDAVASKDHEKLLDNLNEVYDIWKTMLSNPSAYNELLSSYSNLLTAWCDHTAEQIKTSDFLLSTFLMTDYDSTSRAALVDEMLAISRLMSIIGVSSDTAYIDYEFSCATISGLLRTVYETIYNNAQESGENNLNNESTVYAAAKAVKMLYTHAVYYSSFADSSDHYLETL
-681 LNMEKSTNTESVQDN
+681 HQSLYRFFKSTPESVTRLITY
-696 EALEVLQEMDKSFS
+696 ESFS
-710 NGGHDNLLDYLSK
+710 D
-723 IHNACSPHAYALMD
+723 
-737 VPDYYSHLPE
+737 E
-747 WCTALSANWNSFNF
+747 SAE
-761 SFTTHFNSDDAETFI
+761 DE
-776 QMDSELHNIGDLL
+776 
-789 EITNI
+789 
-794 YSDMGYLDF
+794 DF
-803 EQSKNA
+803 YQQ
-809 LLSVF
+809 L
-814 NAVYDDTV
+814 
-822 SHTTNTEQA
+822 Q
-831 DIYGLVAVR
+831 
-840 LIYNCAWHNLVGS
+840 
-853 YEYGTETCFAG
+853 
-864 PVEAT
+864 
-869 LNYALIDFF
+869 
-878 DSHPHSITSLFTVID
+878 LFVN
-893 PDDSDSS
+893 DSDST
-900 YFFFLDFVT
+900 V
-909 NKFYYRHCMGDKFY
+909 
-923 EQLIQYINSSSV
+923 

>member
-1 MVDIDKLCPG
+1 
-11 CMQHLKDSNTTCP
+11 
-24 HCGYPE
+24 
-30 KHLTVKDSLPVFS
+30 
-43 ILAGKYL
+43 
-50 LGAPL
+50 
-55 GKGGFGITYIA
+55 
-66 MHLPDEK
+66 
-73 IVAIKEFFPANL
+73 
-85 AVRDTDNETVV
+85 
-96 PADDTKAVYY
+96 
-106 RTGMKSFSEE
+106 
-116 GRILYL
+116 
-122 LSDIEHVVHVA
+122 
-133 EQIQANNTTY
+133 
-143 LVMEYVP
+143 
-150 GISLKKYM
+150 
-158 KQQQKLFSEQETLTL
+158 
-173 MQPILIALQA
+173 
-183 MHQKGIL
+183 
-190 HRDISPENLMLSP
+190 
-203 NNTLTLIDFGAAR
+203 
-216 TFSRSDDDN
+216 
-225 LTVIL
+225 
-230 KRGYA
+230 
-235 PEEQYH
+235 
-241 SNSRQGPWTDLYAVC
+241 
-256 AVMYQMLTGILPQ
+256 
-269 EASARAEEDHLTPI
+269 
-283 SRIEGLSLSPSICA
+283 
-297 ALEKGL
+297 
-303 QMDPMERYP
+303 
-312 DIGAL
+312 

-551 DEVCT
+551 DEACT
-556 TISAL
+556 AISAL

-623 QHFFDMHQDAVAEY
+623 QHFFDMHQDAVAEF

-650 DDFMQQ
+650 DDFLQQ
-656 MKLFIDE
+656 MKLYIDE
-663 NNISSSSAT
+663 NNISWQSETSDTDISESVSSANIT
-672 SDSNIPETL
+672 SDTTAESTRITAIQENIEDAVASKDHEKL
-681 LNMEKSTNTESVQDN
+681 L
-696 EALEVLQEMDKSFS
+696 
-710 NGGHDNLLDYLSK
+710 DNL
-723 IHNACSPHAYALMD
+723 N
-737 VPDYYSHLPE
+737 
-747 WCTALSANWNSFNF
+747 
-761 SFTTHFNSDDAETFI
+761 ET
-776 QMDSELHNIGDLL
+776 
-789 EITNI
+789 
-794 YSDMGYLDF
+794 
-803 EQSKNA
+803 
-809 LLSVF
+809 
-814 NAVYDDTV
+814 YDIWKT
-822 SHTTNTEQA
+822 
-831 DIYGLVAVR
+831 I
-840 LIYNCAWHNLVGS
+840 CAR
-853 YEYGTETCFAG
+853 
-864 PVEAT
+864 
-869 LNYALIDFF
+869 
-878 DSHPHSITSLFTVID
+878 
-893 PDDSDSS
+893 
-900 YFFFLDFVT
+900 FLRSFVT
-909 NKFYYRHCMGDKFY
+909 RPTSMLC
-923 EQLIQYINSSSV
+923 